1 MADGLI
7 FPIGFDLD
15 GAVTK
20 AQGDW
25 PSVQRKMETMLSS
38 KPLRIPIEI
47 EPSAEILDKKGK
59 LIAASG
65 SIKAMRIEM
74 ASLVKAWE
82 ELSQA
87 ERLTTDETGK
97 FTGRAGEIVS
107 RFAELTAASRTY
119 AQTLYELQRAA
130 DKAVAEQEKA
140 LRRQQAEED
149 KRLNALRAEETSIDA
164 LTSKL
169 KVYQQ
174 TVKGQ
179 TIGSNDWYASALQV
193 RRLSEE
199 LQKVNQIMKDFQ
211 SKSFRGLSDAFATD
225 KVKELTEYRNK
236 LDELDKKFNKY
247 YQHKVAYDSSG
258 KLTEEAN
265 YILKQRKQILE
276 EISKLQFTA
285 SDAQKKRELEINR
298 IIEQRKAK
306 EDAVAAK
313 RKAQQAAIQSN
324 IARLKE
330 ERRILNQQESTIAAI
345 TAKLKIQQERLKN
358 TKLGSEE
365 FTKVANEVGRLTD
378 KLNEA
383 KRKTDELT
391 GRIRVGS
398 DMQVKSN
405 EEAVN
410 SIRKSTTYIER
421 LIKRMAVYYSIGQV
435 NNFLTSVREVTAQF
449 ELQRISLGA
458 ILQNQ
463 ENANALFSQI
473 KTFAL
478 TSPVKI
484 LDLTKYTKQLAA
496 YKIGYDELFDT
507 TKRLTDVSVGLG
519 VAMDRVILAYGQV
532 RATGY
537 LRASE
542 IRQFTEMGVPIV
554 EELSKKLTQMNGEL
568 VSAADVME
576 MVSKRGISF
585 ELVKDVFNDLTSAG
599 GIFYNMQE
607 KQGNTLYG
615 MWAKLGD
622 AASVMYDKIG
632 NTEGVNNGMKSLI
645 ENLTTLMRNWEAV
658 AKTLATVGGLA
669 GIALLGMKAHSTGEA
684 IYNNKV
690 LAATK
695 ARTKARIELSW
706 AQQNGTRKEIEAAS
720 AALKTADANL
730 AAAKAEQQR
739 ATTSSKLGL
748 GIKSIAKSAGM
759 FIGVT
764 ALISAFTYL
773 VYKIAEAW
781 QNAKRLKEELKGIYD
796 ETGSKAD
803 ALVTNFESL
812 ANKAVNAADGSRE
825 QSEALHELQ
834 RTYRDIIPEQNL
846 TIEKLRE
853 MKGEY
858 NNLTVA
864 IREYI
869 RQTQMQRG
877 IDAINS
883 EYGKKLLDAER
894 KMKDKLMDMGIS
906 EDQASRISSEFKRLV
921 REGKDYRKA
930 LQEVFTTEGLD
941 NFLKRF
947 NIVLGEIK
955 AGNFAKVLIKEQ
967 QAIEDFENTMESTY
981 PSLGKFNTYF
991 EKAQESISNY
1001 TFKSNEN
1008 TFARDIE
1015 TAKVSM
1021 EKYIE
1026 AFKKSLKDAGV
1037 KINLDDYIT
1046 IGFNGIPNIDFGKLN
1061 FDLLFATLNSQFKVP
1076 LQNFSKRLQ
1085 SIYEGFVPPSK
1096 TVKTMNRTFQNLAN
1110 QTQVNMDNMRYYLMQ
1125 GGETWEDYSKRIR
1138 EAMKK
1143 IKDTIAEMRTMNAMM
1158 AGTFSEADFAELE
1171 KKLKFFE
1178 LLEKYLKPEESK
1190 KKNKG
1195 TKTDERLQILNE
1207 MVNTLKN
1214 INKEYED
1221 LKKKEGDTAA
1231 LEDMQRI
1238 YADTFKEIQSLNS
1251 KYKFKLPRFNVPTD
1265 AKTLK
1270 TYLESISKAMTKL
1283 PKSSKNVLSLN
1294 VDINKIDL
1302 DEKQKE
1308 IEKQLKELAD
1318 RISKTKTARDFF
1330 NKILSETGD
1339 LELATSVSVSL
1350 FGNYGEDL
1358 FKQVVQ
1364 QIKDTFKSG
1373 DAGYNLTLESEID
1386 TAIDYENERINY
1398 EKLAEIY
1405 KNYKDEIIEKNRS
1418 TAENIIKEGQ
1428 KVAAE
1433 NVLSFEKELAKAKD
1447 YEQQRTDVIKRE
1459 AQRRA
1464 EIIKS
1469 YAYTPEQKEEK
1480 LKLSRKKEQEDLSKI
1495 NFEEF
1500 TKGEDY
1506 IRVFQDLADTSR
1518 KSLIRLREEL
1528 LKFIKTNKEISPEN
1542 MNTLAKALN
1551 DIENQMSSRGI
1562 GNEFVEGIK
1571 GYFKSIKKIKEA
1583 KQALKQSQTD
1593 FNAKQPS
1600 LDADIEYAKQQQL
1613 DAQQR
1618 LNDLKDSG
1626 YATDQDIVTA
1636 QLRLNQA
1643 TLGVAEAEEKKSKA
1657 AKKVKKAEQDVANE
1671 QDAQRKSVNK
1681 IFKGLKS
1688 TADSADELANLL
1700 GNVKDILGVSED
1712 SAAGLVFDSA
1722 INGLQTMS
1730 KLIGVIIAAQIVFN
1744 AVAAANPWMLIATAI
1759 AAAISALNFIS
1770 ANKVRKANKEI
1781 ERQQELIEELEYS
1794 YSRLEK
1800 LVEKSFG
1807 TEYIRNYN
1815 LQIKNLEA
1823 QREAELKKAEAE
1835 KSKGKKEDEDKTKEY
1850 LNNARDAQDKLLELQ
1865 EEFVSSIV
1873 GTDVASAAKDFAE
1886 EWLDAYLSFENTTK
1900 AIEDK
1905 FNEMIQNLVV
1915 NQALAGVVQRVLQP
1929 FYDEIDKL
1937 AKDGEITTDDI
1948 TKVMSSVPKY
1958 VQTATEGLNVAME
1971 SLRAAGF
1978 DVDALRENTSD
1989 LKGISRDIAT
1999 ASEES
2004 INGLAAGINTQN
2016 FYISQ
2021 IHENVLVI
2029 AKMMSQGA
2037 GLGANETGNVMQDL
2051 ITIQNQHLSSLP
2063 LIEYNTAETV
2073 KRCERAAIACENIY
2087 NVLGKVVKPS
2097 GTKASYHVS
2106 TTIN

>member
-1 MADGLI
+1 MADSLI

-119 AQTLYELQRAA
+119 AQTLYDLQRAA
-130 DKAVAEQEKA
+130 DKAVSEQEKA

-211 SKSFRGLSDAFATD
+211 SKSFRGLTDAFATD

-236 LDELDKKFNKY
+236 LNELDAKFNKL
-247 YQHKVAYDSSG
+247 YQSGNAYGSSG
-258 KLTEEAN
+258 KITTEAN
-265 YILKQRKQILE
+265 DILKQRKQILE
-276 EISKLQFTA
+276 EISKLQFTSA
-285 SDAQKKRELEINR
+285 DAQKKRELEINK

-306 EDAVAAK
+306 EYAIAAK

-365 FTKVANEVGRLTD
+365 FTKVAKEVGRLTD

-391 GRIRVGS
+391 GRIRIGS

-669 GIALLGMKAHSTGEA
+669 GIALLRAKAISTGEA
-684 IYNNKV
+684 IYNNQV

-720 AALKTADANL
+720 AALDTADANL

-739 ATTSSKLGL
+739 ATTTSKLGL

-759 FIGVT
+759 FIGIT
-764 ALISAFTYL
+764 AVISLVTYL
-773 VYKIAEAW
+773 AYKLFEAL

-877 IDAINS
+877 IDEINS

-894 KMKDKLMDMGIS
+894 KMKDKLMGMGIS
-906 EDQASRISSEFKRLV
+906 EDQASRITSEFKRLV
-921 REGKDYRKA
+921 REGEDYRKA
-930 LQEVFTTEGLD
+930 MKDVFTTEGLD
-941 NFLKRF
+941 NFIKRF

-955 AGNFAKVLIKEQ
+955 AGNFAKLLSKEQ
-967 QAIEDFENTMESTY
+967 QAIGDFTKTMESTY
-981 PSLGKFNTYF
+981 PSLGKFTTYF
-991 EKAQESISNY
+991 EEAQKSISNY
-1001 TFKSNEN
+1001 TFKSSEQ

-1046 IGFNGIPNIDFGKLN
+1046 IGFNGIPNIDFTALN
-1061 FDLLFATLNSQFKVP
+1061 NALANLDSGFKVP
-1076 LQNFSKRLQ
+1076 LQNFSKRIQ

-1096 TVKTMNRTFQNLAN
+1096 TVQTMNRTFQNLAN
-1110 QTQVNMDNMRYYLMQ
+1110 QTQVNMDNMRYYLMN

-1143 IKDTIAEMRTMNAMM
+1143 VKDTIAEMRTMNAMM

-1190 KKNKG
+1190 KKGANKG
-1195 TKTDERLQILNE
+1195 AKNDERLQILNE

-1270 TYLESISKAMTKL
+1270 TYLESISKAMSKL

-1318 RISKTKTARDFF
+1318 RISKTKTARDFY

-1339 LELATSVSVSL
+1339 IELATSVSVSL

-1418 TAENIIKEGQ
+1418 TAENIISEGQ

-1500 TKGEDY
+1500 TKSEDY

-1518 KSLIRLREEL
+1518 KSLVRLREEL

-1583 KQALKQSQTD
+1583 KQVLKQSQTD

-1618 LNDLKDSG
+1618 LNDLKDSE

-1643 TLGVAEAEEKKSKA
+1643 TLGVAEAEERKSKA

-1781 ERQQELIEELEYS
+1781 ERQQELIDELEYS

-1850 LNNARDAQDKLLELQ
+1850 LDNARDAQDKLLELQ

-1900 AIEDK
+1900 AIEEK

-2029 AKMMSQGA
+2029 AKTMSQGA
-2037 GLGANETGNVMQDL
+2037 VLGANETGNVMQDL

-2106 TTIN
+2106 TSIN

>member
-1 MADGLI
+1 MADSLI

-15 GAVTK
+15 NAVTK
-20 AQGDW
+20 ATKEWDSKYADRLEKALTKRPVSVKVSFAFDAKAVDKFDAIKQKLETIKVKPISKDNYKAIQQLASELKDLAKALQGLE
-25 PSVQRKMETMLSS
+25 KF
-38 KPLRIPIEI
+38 
-47 EPSAEILDKKGK
+47 KGIQ
-59 LIAASG
+59 LP
-65 SIKAMRIEM
+65 
-74 ASLVKAWE
+74 
-82 ELSQA
+82 
-87 ERLTTDETGK
+87 
-97 FTGRAGEIVS
+97 
-107 RFAELTAASRTY
+107 
-119 AQTLYELQRAA
+119 ELQRAMA
-130 DKAVAEQEKA
+130 KKLNKDV
-140 LRRQQAEED
+140 QQADE
-149 KRLNALRAEETSIDA
+149 KLRL
-164 LTSKL
+164 
-169 KVYQQ
+169 
-174 TVKGQ
+174 
-179 TIGSNDWYASALQV
+179 
-193 RRLSEE
+193 
-199 LQKVNQIMKDFQ
+199 
-211 SKSFRGLSDAFATD
+211 
-225 KVKELTEYRNK
+225 
-236 LDELDKKFNKY
+236 
-247 YQHKVAYDSSG
+247 
-258 KLTEEAN
+258 
-265 YILKQRKQILE
+265 
-276 EISKLQFTA
+276 
-285 SDAQKKRELEINR
+285 
-298 IIEQRKAK
+298 
-306 EDAVAAK
+306 
-313 RKAQQAAIQSN
+313 
-324 IARLKE
+324 
-330 ERRILNQQESTIAAI
+330 
-345 TAKLKIQQERLKN
+345 QQER
-358 TKLGSEE
+358 
-365 FTKVANEVGRLTD
+365 VRQANERILLSQQRITEQIGRSGKAYRDLGGYVD
-378 KLNEA
+378 
-383 KRKTDELT
+383 
-391 GRIRVGS
+391 
-398 DMQVKSN
+398 
-405 EEAVN
+405 
-410 SIRKSTTYIER
+410 R
-421 LIKRMAVYYSIGQV
+421 LIKRIAVYYSLGQV
-435 NNFLTSVREVTAQF
+435 SNFLTSVREVTAQF

-576 MVSKRGISF
+576 MVEKRGISF

-632 NTEGVNNGMKSLI
+632 NTEGVNNGMRRTI
-645 ENLTTLMRNWEAV
+645 ETLTTLMRNWEAV
-658 AKTLATVGGLA
+658 AKTLTTVGSVA
-669 GIALLGMKAHSTGEA
+669 GIALLYMKAKSTGEA
-684 IYNNKV
+684 IYNNQV

-739 ATTSSKLGL
+739 ATTTSKLGL

-759 FIGVT
+759 FIGIT
-764 ALISAFTYL
+764 AVISLFTYL
-773 VYKIAEAW
+773 VYKIAEAV

-812 ANKAVNAADGSRE
+812 AKKAVNAADGSRE

-869 RQTQMQRG
+869 SQTQMQRG
-877 IDAINS
+877 IESINS

-906 EDQASRISSEFKRLV
+906 EDQASRITSEFKRLV
-921 REGKDYRKA
+921 REGEDYRKA
-930 LQEVFTTEGLD
+930 MKDVFTTEGLD
-941 NFLKRF
+941 NFIKRF

-955 AGNFAKVLIKEQ
+955 AGNFAKLLNKEQ
-967 QAIEDFENTMESTY
+967 QAIGDFTKTMESTY
-981 PSLGKFNTYF
+981 PSLGKFTIYF

-1001 TFKSNEN
+1001 TFKSAEQ
-1008 TFARDIE
+1008 TYARDIE

-1046 IGFNGIPNIDFGKLN
+1046 IGFNGIPNIDFTALN
-1061 FDLLFATLNSQFKVP
+1061 RALENLDSGFKVP

-1110 QTQVNMDNMRYYLMQ
+1110 QTQVNMDNMRYYLMK

-1178 LLEKYLKPEESK
+1178 LLAKYLKPEES

-1318 RISKTKTARDFF
+1318 RISKTKIARDFY

-1339 LELATSVSVSL
+1339 IELATSVSVSL

-1373 DAGYNLTLESEID
+1373 DEAFNISLAFELDS
-1386 TAIDYENERINY
+1386 AIDYENERINY

-1405 KNYKDEIIEKNRS
+1405 NNYKDEIIEKNRS

-1447 YEQQRTDVIKRE
+1447 YEQQRTDIIKRE

-1500 TKGEDY
+1500 TKSEDY

-1542 MNTLAKALN
+1542 MKTLAKALN

-1583 KQALKQSQTD
+1583 KQVLKGEQ
-1593 FNAKQPS
+1593 NAYNESLPS

-1613 DAQQR
+1613 DAQQK

-1643 TLGVAEAEEKKSKA
+1643 TVGVAEAEEKKSKA
-1657 AKKVKKAEQDVANE
+1657 AKKVKKAEQDVSNE

-1700 GNVKDILGVSED
+1700 GDVKDILGVSED

-1781 ERQQELIEELEYS
+1781 ERQQELIDELEYS

-1823 QREAELKKAEAE
+1823 QREAELKKAEEE

-1850 LNNARDAQDKLLELQ
+1850 LDNARDAQDKLLELQ

-1873 GTDVASAAKDFAE
+1873 GTDVASAAKEFAE

-2021 IHENVLVI
+2021 IHENVLMI
-2029 AKMMSQGA
+2029 AKIMAQDA
-2037 GLGANETGNVMQDL
+2037 GLATKETGNVMQDL

>member
-1 MADGLI
+1 MADSLI

-211 SKSFRGLSDAFATD
+211 SKSFRGLTDAFATD

-236 LDELDKKFNKY
+236 LNELDAKFNKL
-247 YQHKVAYDSSG
+247 YQSKNAYDSSG
-258 KLTEEAN
+258 KLTTEAN
-265 YILKQRKQILE
+265 DVLKQRKQILE

-306 EDAVAAK
+306 EDAIAAK
-313 RKAQQAAIQSN
+313 RKAQQAAIQAN

-576 MVSKRGISF
+576 MVEKRGISF

-632 NTEGVNNGMKSLI
+632 NTEGVNNGMKSLT

-658 AKTLATVGGLA
+658 AKTLTTVGSVA
-669 GIALLGMKAHSTGEA
+669 GVALLFMKAKSTGEA
-684 IYNNKV
+684 IYNNQV

-720 AALKTADANL
+720 AALDTADANL

-739 ATTSSKLGL
+739 ATTTSKLGL

-759 FIGVT
+759 FIGIT
-764 ALISAFTYL
+764 AVISLFTYL
-773 VYKIAEAW
+773 VYKIAEAV

-803 ALVTNFESL
+803 ALITNFESL
-812 ANKAVNAADGSRE
+812 AKKAVNAADGSRE

-858 NNLTVA
+858 SNLTVA

-877 IDAINS
+877 IDTINS

-894 KMKDKLMDMGIS
+894 KMKDKLMNMGIS
-906 EDQASRISSEFKRLV
+906 EDQASRITSEFKRLV
-921 REGKDYRKA
+921 REGEDYRKA
-930 LQEVFTTEGLD
+930 MKDVFTTEGLD
-941 NFLKRF
+941 NFIKRF

-955 AGNFAKVLIKEQ
+955 AGNFAKLLNKEQ
-967 QAIEDFENTMESTY
+967 QAIEDFTKTMGSTY
-981 PSLGKFNTYF
+981 PSLGKFTTYF
-991 EKAQESISNY
+991 EEAQKSISNY
-1001 TFKSNEN
+1001 TFKSTEQ

-1046 IGFNGIPNIDFGKLN
+1046 IGFNGIPKIDFTKLD
-1061 FDLLFATLNSQFKVP
+1061 FDLFLTTLDSQFKVP
-1076 LQNFSKRLQ
+1076 LQNLSNRIKG
-1085 SIYEGFVPPSK
+1085 IYEGFVPPSK
-1096 TVKTMNRTFQNLAN
+1096 TVQTMNRTFQNLAG
-1110 QTQVNMDNMRYYLMQ
+1110 QTKVNMDNMRYYLMN

-1138 EAMKK
+1138 EA
-1143 IKDTIAEMRTMNAMM
+1143 IKSIGESIAEMRTMNAIM
-1158 AGTFSEADFAELE
+1158 AGTFSQEDIRELE
-1171 KKLKFFE
+1171 KRLEFFK
-1178 LLEKYLKPEESK
+1178 LLEKYLKPENKSTTTKPK
-1190 KKNKG
+1190 KEDN
-1195 TKTDERLQILNE
+1195 RLQILNE

-1231 LEDMQRI
+1231 LEDMRKI
-1238 YADTFKEIQSLNS
+1238 YADTFREIQSLNS

-1318 RISKTKTARDFF
+1318 RISKTKTARDFY

-1339 LELATSVSVSL
+1339 IELATSVSVSL
-1350 FGNYGEDL
+1350 FGNFGEDL
-1358 FKQVVQ
+1358 FNQVVQ

-1373 DAGYNLTLESEID
+1373 DEAFNMTLESEID

-1500 TKGEDY
+1500 TKSEDY

-1542 MNTLAKALN
+1542 MKTLAKALN

-1583 KQALKQSQTD
+1583 KQTLKGEQTTY
-1593 FNAKQPS
+1593 KESLPS

-1613 DAQQR
+1613 DAQQK
-1618 LNDLKDSG
+1618 LNDLKTSE
-1626 YATDQDIVTA
+1626 YATDKDIVTA

-1643 TLGVAEAEEKKSKA
+1643 TVGVAEAEEKKSKA

-1688 TADSADELANLL
+1688 TADSAEELANLL
-1700 GNVKDILGVSED
+1700 GDVKDILGVSED

-1781 ERQQELIEELEYS
+1781 ERQQELIDELEYS

-1815 LQIKNLEA
+1815 LQIKNLQA
-1823 QREAELKKAEAE
+1823 QYEAELKKAEAE

-1850 LNNARDAQDKLLELQ
+1850 LNNARDAKDKLLELQ

-1886 EWLDAYLSFENTTK
+1886 EWLDAYLSFDNTTK
-1900 AIEDK
+1900 AIEEK

-1948 TKVMSSVPKY
+1948 TKVMSAVPKY

-1989 LKGISRDIAT
+1989 LKGISRNIAT

-2004 INGLAAGINTQN
+2004 INGLATGINTQN

-2021 IHENVLVI
+2021 IHENVLMI
-2029 AKMMSQGA
+2029 AKIMAQDA
-2037 GLGANETGNVMQDL
+2037 GLATKETGNVMQDL

>member
-1 MADGLI
+1 MADSLI

-15 GAVTK
+15 NAVTK
-20 AQGDW
+20 ATQEWNGKYADRLEKALTKRPVSVKVSFAFDAKAVDKFDAIKQKLETIKVKPISKDNYKAIQQLASELKDLAKALQGLE
-25 PSVQRKMETMLSS
+25 KF
-38 KPLRIPIEI
+38 
-47 EPSAEILDKKGK
+47 KGIQ
-59 LIAASG
+59 LP
-65 SIKAMRIEM
+65 
-74 ASLVKAWE
+74 
-82 ELSQA
+82 
-87 ERLTTDETGK
+87 
-97 FTGRAGEIVS
+97 
-107 RFAELTAASRTY
+107 
-119 AQTLYELQRAA
+119 ELQRAMA
-130 DKAVAEQEKA
+130 KKLNKDV
-140 LRRQQAEED
+140 QQADE
-149 KRLNALRAEETSIDA
+149 KLRL
-164 LTSKL
+164 
-169 KVYQQ
+169 
-174 TVKGQ
+174 
-179 TIGSNDWYASALQV
+179 
-193 RRLSEE
+193 
-199 LQKVNQIMKDFQ
+199 
-211 SKSFRGLSDAFATD
+211 
-225 KVKELTEYRNK
+225 
-236 LDELDKKFNKY
+236 
-247 YQHKVAYDSSG
+247 
-258 KLTEEAN
+258 
-265 YILKQRKQILE
+265 
-276 EISKLQFTA
+276 
-285 SDAQKKRELEINR
+285 
-298 IIEQRKAK
+298 
-306 EDAVAAK
+306 
-313 RKAQQAAIQSN
+313 
-324 IARLKE
+324 
-330 ERRILNQQESTIAAI
+330 
-345 TAKLKIQQERLKN
+345 QQER
-358 TKLGSEE
+358 
-365 FTKVANEVGRLTD
+365 VRQANERILLSQQRITEQIGRSGKAYRDLGGYVD
-378 KLNEA
+378 
-383 KRKTDELT
+383 
-391 GRIRVGS
+391 
-398 DMQVKSN
+398 
-405 EEAVN
+405 
-410 SIRKSTTYIER
+410 R
-421 LIKRMAVYYSIGQV
+421 LIKRIAVYYSLGQV

-576 MVSKRGISF
+576 MVEKRGISF

-632 NTEGVNNGMKSLI
+632 NTEGVNNGMRSLI

-658 AKTLATVGGLA
+658 AKTLTTVGSVA
-669 GIALLGMKAHSTGEA
+669 GIALLYQKAKSTGEA
-684 IYNNKV
+684 IYNNQV
-690 LAATK
+690 IAATK

-739 ATTSSKLGL
+739 ATTTSKLGL

-759 FIGVT
+759 FIGIT
-764 ALISAFTYL
+764 AVISLFTYL
-773 VYKIAEAW
+773 VYKIAEAV

-812 ANKAVNAADGSRE
+812 AKKAVNAADGSRE

-877 IDAINS
+877 IDTINS

-906 EDQASRISSEFKRLV
+906 EDQASRITSEFKRLV
-921 REGKDYRKA
+921 REGEDYRKA
-930 LQEVFTTEGLD
+930 MKDVFTTEGLD
-941 NFLKRF
+941 NFIKRF

-955 AGNFAKVLIKEQ
+955 AGNFAKLLNKEQ
-967 QAIEDFENTMESTY
+967 QAIEDFTKNMESTY
-981 PSLGKFNTYF
+981 PSLGKFTTYF
-991 EKAQESISNY
+991 EEAQKSISNY
-1001 TFKSNEN
+1001 TFKSAEQ

-1046 IGFNGIPNIDFGKLN
+1046 IGFNGIPNIDFTKLN
-1061 FDLLFATLNSQFKVP
+1061 FDLFLTTLDSQFKVP
-1076 LQNFSKRLQ
+1076 LQNLSNRIKG
-1085 SIYEGFVPPSK
+1085 IYEGFVPPSK
-1096 TVKTMNRTFQNLAN
+1096 TVQTMNRTFQNLAG
-1110 QTQVNMDNMRYYLMQ
+1110 QTKVNMDNMRYYLMN

-1143 IKDTIAEMRTMNAMM
+1143 VKDTIAEMRTMNAMM

-1178 LLEKYLKPEESK
+1178 LLEKYLKPESK
-1190 KKNKG
+1190 STTTKPKKEDN
-1195 TKTDERLQILNE
+1195 RLQILNE
-1207 MVNTLKN
+1207 IANTLKS

-1221 LKKKEGDTAA
+1221 LAKKEGNAA
-1231 LEDMQRI
+1231 AISDMETV
-1238 YADTFKEIQSLNS
+1238 YAKTLQDIQNMSR
-1251 KYKFKLPRFNVPTD
+1251 KYKFNLPSFGIPTD
-1265 AKTLK
+1265 SKELSK
-1270 TYLESISKAMTKL
+1270 YLSEIRKAMAKL
-1283 PKSSKNVLSLN
+1283 PKSSKDVLKLQ
-1294 VDINKIDL
+1294 VEIDKINI
-1302 DEKQKE
+1302 DEKQRQ
-1308 IEKQLKELAD
+1308 IENQLKELAD
-1318 RISKTKTARDFF
+1318 RISKTKIARDFY
-1330 NKILSETGD
+1330 NKILSQTGD
-1339 LELATSVSVSL
+1339 LELSKSVSTAL
-1350 FGNYGEDL
+1350 FGNIGDDL
-1358 FKQVVQ
+1358 FKQTVE
-1364 QIKDTFKSG
+1364 QIKELFKTG
-1373 DAGYNLTLESEID
+1373 DNGVDVQLDLKVNS
-1386 TAIDYENERINY
+1386 AIDVTNERINY
-1398 EKLAEIY
+1398 ERLAEIY
-1405 KNYKDEIIEKNRS
+1405 EEYKDKIIEKNRS
-1418 TAENIIKEGQ
+1418 TAESIIKEGQ
-1428 KVAAE
+1428 RVASE
-1433 NVLSFEKELAKAKD
+1433 NILSFEKELAKAKD

-1500 TKGEDY
+1500 TKSDDY

-1542 MNTLAKALN
+1542 MKTLAKALN

-1583 KQALKQSQTD
+1583 KQTLKGEQT
-1593 FNAKQPS
+1593 KYKESLPS

-1613 DAQQR
+1613 DAQQK
-1618 LNDLKDSG
+1618 LNDLKTSE
-1626 YATDQDIVTA
+1626 YATDKDIVTA

-1643 TLGVAEAEEKKSKA
+1643 TVGVAEAEEKKSKA

-1700 GNVKDILGVSED
+1700 GDVKDILGVSED

-1781 ERQQELIEELEYS
+1781 ERQQELIDELEYS

-1850 LNNARDAQDKLLELQ
+1850 LNNARDAKDKLLELQ

-1886 EWLDAYLSFENTTK
+1886 EWLDAYLSFDNTTK
-1900 AIEDK
+1900 AIEEK

-1948 TKVMSSVPKY
+1948 TKVMSAVPKY

-2004 INGLAAGINTQN
+2004 INGLATGINTQN

-2021 IHENVLVI
+2021 IHENVLMI
-2029 AKMMSQGA
+2029 AKIMAQDA
-2037 GLGANETGNVMQDL
+2037 GLATKETGNVMQDL

>member
-1 MADGLI
+1 MADSLI

-15 GAVTK
+15 NAVTK
-20 AQGDW
+20 ATQEWNGKYADKLEKVLTKRPVSVKVSFAFDAKAVDKFDDIKQKLETIKVKPISKDNYKAIQQLASELKDLAKALQGLE
-25 PSVQRKMETMLSS
+25 KF
-38 KPLRIPIEI
+38 
-47 EPSAEILDKKGK
+47 KGIQ
-59 LIAASG
+59 LP
-65 SIKAMRIEM
+65 
-74 ASLVKAWE
+74 
-82 ELSQA
+82 
-87 ERLTTDETGK
+87 
-97 FTGRAGEIVS
+97 
-107 RFAELTAASRTY
+107 
-119 AQTLYELQRAA
+119 ELQRAMA
-130 DKAVAEQEKA
+130 KKLNKDV
-140 LRRQQAEED
+140 QQADE
-149 KRLNALRAEETSIDA
+149 KLRL
-164 LTSKL
+164 
-169 KVYQQ
+169 
-174 TVKGQ
+174 
-179 TIGSNDWYASALQV
+179 
-193 RRLSEE
+193 
-199 LQKVNQIMKDFQ
+199 
-211 SKSFRGLSDAFATD
+211 
-225 KVKELTEYRNK
+225 
-236 LDELDKKFNKY
+236 
-247 YQHKVAYDSSG
+247 
-258 KLTEEAN
+258 
-265 YILKQRKQILE
+265 
-276 EISKLQFTA
+276 
-285 SDAQKKRELEINR
+285 
-298 IIEQRKAK
+298 
-306 EDAVAAK
+306 
-313 RKAQQAAIQSN
+313 
-324 IARLKE
+324 
-330 ERRILNQQESTIAAI
+330 
-345 TAKLKIQQERLKN
+345 QQER
-358 TKLGSEE
+358 
-365 FTKVANEVGRLTD
+365 VRQANERILLSQQRITEQIGRSGRAYSDLGGCVG
-378 KLNEA
+378 
-383 KRKTDELT
+383 
-391 GRIRVGS
+391 
-398 DMQVKSN
+398 
-405 EEAVN
+405 
-410 SIRKSTTYIER
+410 R
-421 LIKRMAVYYSIGQV
+421 LIKRIAVYYSLGQI

-542 IRQFTEMGVPIV
+542 IRQFTEMGIPIV

-658 AKTLATVGGLA
+658 AKTLTTVGSVA
-669 GIALLGMKAHSTGEA
+669 GIALLYQKAESTGEA
-684 IYNNKV
+684 IYNNQV

-739 ATTSSKLGL
+739 ATTTSKLGL

-759 FIGVT
+759 FIGIT
-764 ALISAFTYL
+764 AAISLFTYL
-773 VYKIAEAW
+773 VYKIAEAV
-781 QNAKRLKEELKGIYD
+781 QNANRLKKELNGIYD

-812 ANKAVNAADGSRE
+812 AKKAVNAADGSRE
-825 QSEALHELQ
+825 QREALHELQ

-858 NNLTVA
+858 GNLTVA

-877 IDAINS
+877 IDTINS

-921 REGKDYRKA
+921 REGEDYRKA
-930 LQEVFTTEGLD
+930 MEDVFTIEGLD
-941 NFLKRF
+941 NFIKRF
-947 NIVLGEIK
+947 NIVLDKIK
-955 AGNFAKVLIKEQ
+955 AENFAKLLNKEQ
-967 QAIEDFENTMESTY
+967 QAIEDFTKTMESTY
-981 PSLGKFNTYF
+981 PSLGKFTTYF
-991 EKAQESISNY
+991 EEAQKSISNY
-1001 TFKSNEN
+1001 TFKSSEQ

-1021 EKYIE
+1021 KKYIE

-1046 IGFNGIPNIDFGKLN
+1046 IGFNGIPNIDFTALN
-1061 FDLLFATLNSQFKVP
+1061 KALENLDSQFKVP
-1076 LQNFSKRLQ
+1076 LQNLSNRIKG
-1085 SIYEGFVPPSK
+1085 IYEGFVPPSK
-1096 TVKTMNRTFQNLAN
+1096 TVQTMNRTFQKLAG
-1110 QTQVNMDNMRYYLMQ
+1110 QTKVNMDNMRYYLMK

-1143 IKDTIAEMRTMNAMM
+1143 VKDTIAEMRTTNDMI
-1158 AGTFSEADFAELE
+1158 AGTFSEADLAELK

-1178 LLEKYLKPEESK
+1178 LLEKYLKPE
-1190 KKNKG
+1190 KNKG
-1195 TKTDERLQILNE
+1195 ERLQILNE

-1231 LEDMQRI
+1231 LEDMKRI
-1238 YADTFKEIQSLNS
+1238 YADTFREILFLNS
-1251 KYKFKLPRFNVPTD
+1251 KYNFKLPNFNVPTD

-1270 TYLESISKAMTKL
+1270 TYLDSISKAMAEL

-1302 DEKQKE
+1302 DEKQKK
-1308 IEKQLKELAD
+1308 IEKQLKELAY
-1318 RISKTKTARDFF
+1318 RISKTKTARDFY

-1339 LELATSVSVSL
+1339 IELATSVSVSL
-1350 FGNYGEDL
+1350 FGNFGEDL
-1358 FKQVVQ
+1358 FNQVVQ
-1364 QIKDTFKSG
+1364 QINDTFKSG
-1373 DAGYNLTLESEID
+1373 DEAFNMSLEFELDS
-1386 TAIDYENERINY
+1386 AIDYENERINY

-1405 KNYKDEIIEKNRS
+1405 NNYKDEIIEKNRS

-1433 NVLSFEKELAKAKD
+1433 NVLSFEKELAKAKE

-1500 TKGEDY
+1500 TKSEDY

-1542 MNTLAKALN
+1542 MKTLAKALN

-1562 GNEFVEGIK
+1562 GNEFVEGVK
-1571 GYFKSIKKIKEA
+1571 GFFKSIKKIKEA
-1583 KQALKQSQTD
+1583 KQALKGEQT
-1593 FNAKQPS
+1593 AYEESLPS

-1613 DAQQR
+1613 DAQQK
-1618 LNDLKDSG
+1618 LNDLKTSE

-1643 TLGVAEAEEKKSKA
+1643 TVGVAEAEEKKSKA

-1700 GNVKDILGVSED
+1700 GDVKDILGVSED

-1781 ERQQELIEELEYS
+1781 ERQQELIDELEYS

-1850 LNNARDAQDKLLELQ
+1850 LDNARDAQDKLLELQ

-1886 EWLDAYLSFENTTK
+1886 EWLDAYLSFDNTTK
-1900 AIEDK
+1900 AIEEK

-1929 FYDEIDKL
+1929 FYDEINKL

-1948 TKVMSSVPKY
+1948 TKVMSAVPKY

-2004 INGLAAGINTQN
+2004 INGLATGINTQN

-2021 IHENVLVI
+2021 IHENVLMI
-2029 AKMMSQGA
+2029 AKIMAQDA
-2037 GLGANETGNVMQDL
+2037 GLATKETGNVMQDL

>member
-1 MADGLI
+1 MADSLI

-15 GAVTK
+15 NAVTK
-20 AQGDW
+20 ATQEWDGKYADRLEKALTKRPVSVKVSFAFDAKAVDKFDAIKQKLETIKVKPISKDNYKAIQQLASELKDLAKALQGLE
-25 PSVQRKMETMLSS
+25 KF
-38 KPLRIPIEI
+38 
-47 EPSAEILDKKGK
+47 KGIQ
-59 LIAASG
+59 LP
-65 SIKAMRIEM
+65 
-74 ASLVKAWE
+74 
-82 ELSQA
+82 
-87 ERLTTDETGK
+87 
-97 FTGRAGEIVS
+97 
-107 RFAELTAASRTY
+107 
-119 AQTLYELQRAA
+119 ELQRAMA
-130 DKAVAEQEKA
+130 KKLNKDV
-140 LRRQQAEED
+140 QQADE
-149 KRLNALRAEETSIDA
+149 KLRL
-164 LTSKL
+164 
-169 KVYQQ
+169 
-174 TVKGQ
+174 
-179 TIGSNDWYASALQV
+179 
-193 RRLSEE
+193 
-199 LQKVNQIMKDFQ
+199 
-211 SKSFRGLSDAFATD
+211 
-225 KVKELTEYRNK
+225 
-236 LDELDKKFNKY
+236 
-247 YQHKVAYDSSG
+247 
-258 KLTEEAN
+258 
-265 YILKQRKQILE
+265 
-276 EISKLQFTA
+276 
-285 SDAQKKRELEINR
+285 
-298 IIEQRKAK
+298 
-306 EDAVAAK
+306 
-313 RKAQQAAIQSN
+313 
-324 IARLKE
+324 
-330 ERRILNQQESTIAAI
+330 
-345 TAKLKIQQERLKN
+345 QQER
-358 TKLGSEE
+358 
-365 FTKVANEVGRLTD
+365 VRQANERILLSQQRITEQIGRSGKAYRDLGGYVD
-378 KLNEA
+378 
-383 KRKTDELT
+383 
-391 GRIRVGS
+391 
-398 DMQVKSN
+398 
-405 EEAVN
+405 
-410 SIRKSTTYIER
+410 R
-421 LIKRMAVYYSIGQV
+421 LIKRIAVYYSLGQI

-554 EELSKKLTQMNGEL
+554 EELAKKLTQMNGEL

-632 NTEGVNNGMKSLI
+632 NTEGVNNGMRRTI
-645 ENLTTLMRNWEAV
+645 EVLTTLMRNWEAV
-658 AKTLATVGGLA
+658 AKTLTTVGSVA
-669 GIALLGMKAHSTGEA
+669 GIALLYQKTKSTGEA
-684 IYNNKV
+684 IYNNQV

-695 ARTKARIELSW
+695 ARTKARMELSW

-720 AALKTADANL
+720 AALDTADANL

-739 ATTSSKLGL
+739 ATTTSKLGL

-759 FIGVT
+759 FIGIT
-764 ALISAFTYL
+764 AVISLFTYL
-773 VYKIAEAW
+773 VYKIAEAV

-812 ANKAVNAADGSRE
+812 AKKAVNAADGSRE

-858 NNLTVA
+858 SNLTVA

-877 IDAINS
+877 IDTINS

-906 EDQASRISSEFKRLV
+906 EDQASRITSEFKRLV
-921 REGKDYRKA
+921 REGEDYRKA
-930 LQEVFTTEGLD
+930 MKDVFTTEGLD
-941 NFLKRF
+941 NFNKRF

-955 AGNFAKVLIKEQ
+955 AGNFAKLLNKEQ
-967 QAIEDFENTMESTY
+967 QAIGDFTKTMESTY
-981 PSLGKFNTYF
+981 PSLGKFTTYF
-991 EKAQESISNY
+991 EEAQKSISNY
-1001 TFKSNEN
+1001 TFKSSEQ

-1021 EKYIE
+1021 KKYIE

-1046 IGFNGIPNIDFGKLN
+1046 IGFNGIPNIDFTKLD
-1061 FDLLFATLNSQFKVP
+1061 FDLFLTTLDSQFKVP
-1076 LQNFSKRLQ
+1076 LQNLSNRIKG
-1085 SIYEGFVPPSK
+1085 IYEGFVPPSK
-1096 TVKTMNRTFQNLAN
+1096 TVQTMNRTFQNLVG
-1110 QTQVNMDNMRYYLMQ
+1110 QTKVNMDNMRYYLMK
-1125 GGETWEDYSKRIR
+1125 GDETWENYSKRIS

-1143 IKDTIAEMRTMNAMM
+1143 VKDTIAEMRTMNAMM

-1171 KKLKFFE
+1171 NKLKFFE

-1190 KKNKG
+1190 NKNKG
-1195 TKTDERLQILNE
+1195 AKNDERLQILNE

-1238 YADTFKEIQSLNS
+1238 YADTFREIQSLNS

-1318 RISKTKTARDFF
+1318 RISKTKTARDFY

-1339 LELATSVSVSL
+1339 IELATSVSVSL

-1373 DAGYNLTLESEID
+1373 DIGFNMTLESEID

-1433 NVLSFEKELAKAKD
+1433 NVLSFEKEIAKAKD

-1500 TKGEDY
+1500 TKSEDY

-1542 MNTLAKALN
+1542 MKTLAKALN

-1562 GNEFVEGIK
+1562 GNEFIEGIK

-1583 KQALKQSQTD
+1583 KQTLKGEQ
-1593 FNAKQPS
+1593 NAYNESLPS

-1613 DAQQR
+1613 DAQQK
-1618 LNDLKDSG
+1618 LNDLKTSE
-1626 YATDQDIVTA
+1626 YATDNDIVTA

-1643 TLGVAEAEEKKSKA
+1643 TVGVAEAEEKKSKA

-1781 ERQQELIEELEYS
+1781 ERQQELIDELEYS

-1850 LNNARDAQDKLLELQ
+1850 LNNARDAKDKLLELQ

-1886 EWLDAYLSFENTTK
+1886 EWLDAYLSFDNTTK
-1900 AIEDK
+1900 AIEEK

-1937 AKDGEITTDDI
+1937 AKDGEITTEDI
-1948 TKVMSSVPKY
+1948 TKVMSAVPKY

-2004 INGLAAGINTQN
+2004 INGLATGINTQN

-2021 IHENVLVI
+2021 IHENVLMI
-2029 AKMMSQGA
+2029 AKIMAQDA
-2037 GLGANETGNVMQDL
+2037 GLATKETGNVMQDL

>member
-1 MADGLI
+1 MADSLI
-7 FPIGFDLD
+7 FPISFDLD
-15 GAVTK
+15 NAVTK
-20 AQGDW
+20 ATQEWDGKYADRLEKALAKRPVSVKVSFAFDAKAVDKFDEIKQKLETIKVKPISKDNYKAIQQLASELKDLAKALQGLE
-25 PSVQRKMETMLSS
+25 KF
-38 KPLRIPIEI
+38 
-47 EPSAEILDKKGK
+47 KGIQ
-59 LIAASG
+59 LP
-65 SIKAMRIEM
+65 
-74 ASLVKAWE
+74 
-82 ELSQA
+82 
-87 ERLTTDETGK
+87 
-97 FTGRAGEIVS
+97 
-107 RFAELTAASRTY
+107 
-119 AQTLYELQRAA
+119 ELQRAMA
-130 DKAVAEQEKA
+130 KKLNKDV
-140 LRRQQAEED
+140 QQADE
-149 KRLNALRAEETSIDA
+149 KLRL
-164 LTSKL
+164 
-169 KVYQQ
+169 
-174 TVKGQ
+174 
-179 TIGSNDWYASALQV
+179 
-193 RRLSEE
+193 
-199 LQKVNQIMKDFQ
+199 
-211 SKSFRGLSDAFATD
+211 
-225 KVKELTEYRNK
+225 
-236 LDELDKKFNKY
+236 
-247 YQHKVAYDSSG
+247 
-258 KLTEEAN
+258 
-265 YILKQRKQILE
+265 
-276 EISKLQFTA
+276 
-285 SDAQKKRELEINR
+285 
-298 IIEQRKAK
+298 
-306 EDAVAAK
+306 
-313 RKAQQAAIQSN
+313 
-324 IARLKE
+324 
-330 ERRILNQQESTIAAI
+330 
-345 TAKLKIQQERLKN
+345 QQER
-358 TKLGSEE
+358 
-365 FTKVANEVGRLTD
+365 VRQANERILLSQQRITEQIGRSGKAYRDLGGYVD
-378 KLNEA
+378 
-383 KRKTDELT
+383 
-391 GRIRVGS
+391 
-398 DMQVKSN
+398 
-405 EEAVN
+405 
-410 SIRKSTTYIER
+410 R
-421 LIKRMAVYYSIGQV
+421 LIKRIAVYYSLGQV

-658 AKTLATVGGLA
+658 AKTLTTVGSIA
-669 GIALLGMKAHSTGEA
+669 GIALLYQKAKSTGEA
-684 IYNNKV
+684 IYDNQV

-695 ARTKARIELSW
+695 ARTKARLELSW
-706 AQQNGTRKEIEAAS
+706 AQQNGTRKEIQAAS

-739 ATTSSKLGL
+739 ATTTSKLDL

-759 FIGVT
+759 FIGIT
-764 ALISAFTYL
+764 AVISLFTYL
-773 VYKIAEAW
+773 VYKIAEAV

-812 ANKAVNAADGSRE
+812 AKKAVNAADGSRE

-858 NNLTVA
+858 SNLTVA

-877 IDAINS
+877 IDTINS

-894 KMKDKLMDMGIS
+894 KMKDKLMNMGIS
-906 EDQASRISSEFKRLV
+906 EDQASRITSEFKRLV
-921 REGKDYRKA
+921 REGEDYRKA
-930 LQEVFTTEGLD
+930 MKDVFTTEGLD
-941 NFLKRF
+941 NFIKRF

-955 AGNFAKVLIKEQ
+955 AGNFAKLLNKEQ
-967 QAIEDFENTMESTY
+967 QAIEDFTKTMGSTY
-981 PSLGKFNTYF
+981 PSLGKFTTYF
-991 EKAQESISNY
+991 EEAQKSISNY
-1001 TFKSNEN
+1001 TFKSAEQ

-1021 EKYIE
+1021 KKYIE

-1046 IGFNGIPNIDFGKLN
+1046 IGFNGIPNIDFTALN
-1061 FDLLFATLNSQFKVP
+1061 KALENLDSQFKVP
-1076 LQNFSKRLQ
+1076 LQNLSNRIKG
-1085 SIYEGFVPPSK
+1085 IYEGFVPPSK
-1096 TVKTMNRTFQNLAN
+1096 TVQTMNRTFQKLAG
-1110 QTQVNMDNMRYYLMQ
+1110 QTKVNMDNMRYYLMK
-1125 GGETWEDYSKRIR
+1125 GDETWEDYSKRIS

-1143 IKDTIAEMRTMNAMM
+1143 VKDTIAEMRTMNAMM
-1158 AGTFSEADFAELE
+1158 AGSFSKADFAELD

-1190 KKNKG
+1190 NN
-1195 TKTDERLQILNE
+1195 DERLQILNE

-1238 YADTFKEIQSLNS
+1238 YADTFREIQSLNS

-1318 RISKTKTARDFF
+1318 RISKTKTARDFY

-1339 LELATSVSVSL
+1339 IELATSVSVSL

-1373 DAGYNLTLESEID
+1373 DEAFNMSLEFELDS
-1386 TAIDYENERINY
+1386 AIDYENERINY

-1428 KVAAE
+1428 RVASE
-1433 NVLSFEKELAKAKD
+1433 NILSFEKELAKAKD

-1500 TKGEDY
+1500 TKSEDY

-1542 MNTLAKALN
+1542 MKTLAKALN

-1583 KQALKQSQTD
+1583 KQTLKGEQT
-1593 FNAKQPS
+1593 KYKESLPS

-1613 DAQQR
+1613 DAQQK
-1618 LNDLKDSG
+1618 LNDLKTSE
-1626 YATDQDIVTA
+1626 YATDKDIVTA

-1643 TLGVAEAEEKKSKA
+1643 TVGVAEAEEKKSKA

-1700 GNVKDILGVSED
+1700 GDVKDILGVSED

-1781 ERQQELIEELEYS
+1781 ERQQELIDELEYS

-1807 TEYIRNYN
+1807 TDYIRNYN

-1850 LNNARDAQDKLLELQ
+1850 LNNARDANDKLLELQ

-1886 EWLDAYLSFENTTK
+1886 EWLDAYLSFDNTTK
-1900 AIEDK
+1900 AIEEK
-1905 FNEMIQNLVV
+1905 FNEMIKNLVV

-1937 AKDGEITTDDI
+1937 AKDGEITTEDI
-1948 TKVMSSVPKY
+1948 TKVMSAVPKY

-2004 INGLAAGINTQN
+2004 INGLATGINTQN

-2021 IHENVLVI
+2021 IHENVLMI
-2029 AKMMSQGA
+2029 AKIMAQDA
-2037 GLGANETGNVMQDL
+2037 GLATKETGNVMQDL

>member
-1 MADGLI
+1 MADSLI

-174 TVKGQ
+174 AVKGQ

-225 KVKELTEYRNK
+225 KVKELTEYRNR
-236 LDELDKKFNKY
+236 LNELDKKFNEL
-247 YQHKVAYDSSG
+247 YQNKRAYDSSG
-258 KLTEEAN
+258 KLTTEAN
-265 YILKQRKQILE
+265 DVLKQRKQILE

-306 EDAVAAK
+306 EDAIAAK

-365 FTKVANEVGRLTD
+365 FTKVAKEVGRLTD

-568 VSAADVME
+568 VSTADVMD

-632 NTEGVNNGMKSLI
+632 NTEGVNNGMRSLI

-658 AKTLATVGGLA
+658 AKTLTTVGSIA
-669 GIALLGMKAHSTGEA
+669 GVALLYQKTKSTGEA
-684 IYNNKV
+684 IYNNQV
-690 LAATK
+690 IAATK
-695 ARTKARIELSW
+695 ARTKARLELSW

-739 ATTSSKLGL
+739 ATTTSKLGL

-759 FIGVT
+759 FIGIT
-764 ALISAFTYL
+764 AAISLFTYL
-773 VYKIAEAW
+773 VYKIAEAV

-812 ANKAVNAADGSRE
+812 AKKAVNAADGSRE

-858 NNLTVA
+858 SNLTVA

-877 IDAINS
+877 IDTINS

-894 KMKDKLMDMGIS
+894 KMKNKLMDMGIS
-906 EDQASRISSEFKRLV
+906 EDQASRITSEFKRLV
-921 REGKDYRKA
+921 REGEDYRKA
-930 LQEVFTTEGLD
+930 MKDVFTTEGLD
-941 NFLKRF
+941 NFIKRF

-955 AGNFAKVLIKEQ
+955 AGNFAKLLNKEQ
-967 QAIEDFENTMESTY
+967 QAIEDFTKTMGSTY
-981 PSLGKFNTYF
+981 PSLGKFTTYF
-991 EKAQESISNY
+991 EEAQKSISNY
-1001 TFKSNEN
+1001 TFKTNEQ

-1046 IGFNGIPNIDFGKLN
+1046 IGFNGIPNIDFTALN
-1061 FDLLFATLNSQFKVP
+1061 KALENLDSQFKVP
-1076 LQNFSKRLQ
+1076 LQNLSNRIKG
-1085 SIYEGFVPPSK
+1085 IYEGFVPPSK
-1096 TVKTMNRTFQNLAN
+1096 TVQTMNRTFQNLAG
-1110 QTQVNMDNMRYYLMQ
+1110 QTKVNMDNMRYYLMK
-1125 GGETWEDYSKRIR
+1125 GDETWEDYSKRIR

-1143 IKDTIAEMRTMNAMM
+1143 VKDTIAEMRTMNAMM

-1190 KKNKG
+1190 NKG
-1195 TKTDERLQILNE
+1195 AKNDERLQILNE

-1238 YADTFKEIQSLNS
+1238 YADTFREIQSLNS

-1318 RISKTKTARDFF
+1318 RISKTKTARDFY

-1339 LELATSVSVSL
+1339 IELATSVSVSL

-1358 FKQVVQ
+1358 FNQVVQ

-1373 DAGYNLTLESEID
+1373 DEAFNLTLESEID

-1447 YEQQRTDVIKRE
+1447 YEQKRTDVIKRE

-1500 TKGEDY
+1500 TKSEDY

-1542 MNTLAKALN
+1542 MKTLAKALN

-1571 GYFKSIKKIKEA
+1571 GYFKSVKKIKEA
-1583 KQALKQSQTD
+1583 KQTLKGEQTTY
-1593 FNAKQPS
+1593 KESLPS

-1613 DAQQR
+1613 DAQQK
-1618 LNDLKDSG
+1618 LNDLKTSE
-1626 YATDQDIVTA
+1626 YATDQDLVTA

-1643 TLGVAEAEEKKSKA
+1643 TVGVAEAEEKKSKA

-1700 GNVKDILGVSED
+1700 GDVKDILGVSED

-1781 ERQQELIEELEYS
+1781 ERQQELIDELEYS

-1886 EWLDAYLSFENTTK
+1886 EWLDAYLSFDNTTK
-1900 AIEDK
+1900 AIEEK

-1937 AKDGEITTDDI
+1937 AKDGEITTEDI
-1948 TKVMSSVPKY
+1948 TKVMSAVPKY

-2004 INGLAAGINTQN
+2004 INGLATGINTQN

-2021 IHENVLVI
+2021 IHENVLMI
-2029 AKMMSQGA
+2029 AKIMAQDA
-2037 GLGANETGNVMQDL
+2037 GLATKETGNVMQDL

>member
-1 MADGLI
+1 MADSLI

-174 TVKGQ
+174 AVKGQ

-211 SKSFRGLSDAFATD
+211 SKSFRGLSDIFATY

-247 YQHKVAYDSSG
+247 YTRKVAYDSSG

-265 YILKQRKQILE
+265 DILKQRKQILE

-306 EDAVAAK
+306 EDAIAAK

-554 EELSKKLTQMNGEL
+554 EELAKKLTQMNGEL

-632 NTEGVNNGMKSLI
+632 NTEGVNNGMRSVI

-658 AKTLATVGGLA
+658 AKTLTTVGSVA
-669 GIALLGMKAHSTGEA
+669 GIALLYMKAKSTGEA
-684 IYNNKV
+684 IYNNQV

-720 AALKTADANL
+720 AALDTADANL

-739 ATTSSKLGL
+739 ATTTSKLGL

-759 FIGVT
+759 FIGIT
-764 ALISAFTYL
+764 AVISLFTYL

-812 ANKAVNAADGSRE
+812 AKKAVNAADGSRE

-853 MKGEY
+853 MNGEY
-858 NNLTVA
+858 SSLTVA

-906 EDQASRISSEFKRLV
+906 EDQASRITSEFKRLV
-921 REGKDYRKA
+921 REGEDYRKA
-930 LQEVFTTEGLD
+930 LKDVFTTEGLD
-941 NFLKRF
+941 NFIKRF

-955 AGNFAKVLIKEQ
+955 AGNFAKLLNKEQ
-967 QAIEDFENTMESTY
+967 QAIGDFTKTMDSTY
-981 PSLGKFNTYF
+981 PSLGKFTTYF
-991 EKAQESISNY
+991 EEAQKSISNY
-1001 TFKSNEN
+1001 TFKSAEQ

-1046 IGFNGIPNIDFGKLN
+1046 IGFNGIPNIDFTKLD
-1061 FDLLFATLNSQFKVP
+1061 FDLFLTTLDSKFKVP
-1076 LQNFSKRLQ
+1076 LQNLSNRIKG
-1085 SIYEGFVPPSK
+1085 IYEGFVPPSK
-1096 TVKTMNRTFQNLAN
+1096 TVQTMNRTFQNLAE
-1110 QTQVNMDNMRYYLMQ
+1110 QTKVNMDNMRYYLMN

-1143 IKDTIAEMRTMNAMM
+1143 VKDTIDEMRTMNAMM

-1178 LLEKYLKPEESK
+1178 LLEKYFKPEESK
-1190 KKNKG
+1190 KKNG

-1238 YADTFKEIQSLNS
+1238 YADTFREIQSLNS

-1318 RISKTKTARDFF
+1318 RISKTKTARDFY

-1339 LELATSVSVSL
+1339 IELATSVSVSL

-1373 DAGYNLTLESEID
+1373 DEAFNMSLEFELDS
-1386 TAIDYENERINY
+1386 AIDYENERINY

-1433 NVLSFEKELAKAKD
+1433 NVLSFEKELAKAKE

-1500 TKGEDY
+1500 TKSEDY

-1542 MNTLAKALN
+1542 MKTLAKALN

-1583 KQALKQSQTD
+1583 KQTLKGEQT
-1593 FNAKQPS
+1593 KYKESLPS

-1613 DAQQR
+1613 DAQQK
-1618 LNDLKDSG
+1618 LNDLKTSE

-1643 TLGVAEAEEKKSKA
+1643 TVGVAEAEEKKSKA
-1657 AKKVKKAEQDVANE
+1657 ANKVKKAEQDVANE

-1700 GNVKDILGVSED
+1700 GDVKDILGVSED

-1781 ERQQELIEELEYS
+1781 ERQQELIDELEYS

-1850 LNNARDAQDKLLELQ
+1850 LNNARDAKDKLLELQ

-1886 EWLDAYLSFENTTK
+1886 EWLDAYLSFDNTTK
-1900 AIEDK
+1900 AIEEK

-1937 AKDGEITTDDI
+1937 AKDGEITTEDI
-1948 TKVMSSVPKY
+1948 TKVMSAVPKY

-1989 LKGISRDIAT
+1989 LKGISRDIAN

-2004 INGLAAGINTQN
+2004 INGLATGINTQN

-2021 IHENVLVI
+2021 IHENVLMI
-2029 AKMMSQGA
+2029 AKIMAQDA
-2037 GLGANETGNVMQDL
+2037 GLATKETSNVMQDL

>member
-1 MADGLI
+1 MADSLI

-15 GAVTK
+15 NAVTK
-20 AQGDW
+20 ATQEWNGKYADRLEKALTKRPVSVKVSFAFDAKAVDKFDAIKQKLETIKVKPISKDNYKAIQQLASELKDLAKALQGLE
-25 PSVQRKMETMLSS
+25 KF
-38 KPLRIPIEI
+38 
-47 EPSAEILDKKGK
+47 KGIQ
-59 LIAASG
+59 LP
-65 SIKAMRIEM
+65 
-74 ASLVKAWE
+74 
-82 ELSQA
+82 
-87 ERLTTDETGK
+87 
-97 FTGRAGEIVS
+97 
-107 RFAELTAASRTY
+107 
-119 AQTLYELQRAA
+119 ELQRAMA
-130 DKAVAEQEKA
+130 KKLNKDV
-140 LRRQQAEED
+140 QQADE
-149 KRLNALRAEETSIDA
+149 KLRL
-164 LTSKL
+164 
-169 KVYQQ
+169 
-174 TVKGQ
+174 
-179 TIGSNDWYASALQV
+179 
-193 RRLSEE
+193 
-199 LQKVNQIMKDFQ
+199 
-211 SKSFRGLSDAFATD
+211 
-225 KVKELTEYRNK
+225 
-236 LDELDKKFNKY
+236 
-247 YQHKVAYDSSG
+247 
-258 KLTEEAN
+258 
-265 YILKQRKQILE
+265 
-276 EISKLQFTA
+276 
-285 SDAQKKRELEINR
+285 
-298 IIEQRKAK
+298 
-306 EDAVAAK
+306 
-313 RKAQQAAIQSN
+313 
-324 IARLKE
+324 
-330 ERRILNQQESTIAAI
+330 
-345 TAKLKIQQERLKN
+345 QQER
-358 TKLGSEE
+358 
-365 FTKVANEVGRLTD
+365 VRQANERILLSQQRITEQIGRSGKAYRDLGGYVD
-378 KLNEA
+378 
-383 KRKTDELT
+383 
-391 GRIRVGS
+391 
-398 DMQVKSN
+398 
-405 EEAVN
+405 
-410 SIRKSTTYIER
+410 R
-421 LIKRMAVYYSIGQV
+421 LIKRIAVYYSLGQV

-576 MVSKRGISF
+576 MVEKRGISF

-632 NTEGVNNGMKSLI
+632 NTEGVNNGMRSLI

-658 AKTLATVGGLA
+658 AKTLTTVGSVA
-669 GIALLGMKAHSTGEA
+669 GIALLYMKAKSTGEA
-684 IYNNKV
+684 IYNNQV

-695 ARTKARIELSW
+695 ARTKARIELSL

-739 ATTSSKLGL
+739 ATTTSKLGL
-748 GIKSIAKSAGM
+748 GIKSIAKSAGT
-759 FIGVT
+759 FIGIT
-764 ALISAFTYL
+764 AVISLFTYL
-773 VYKIAEAW
+773 VYKIAEAV

-812 ANKAVNAADGSRE
+812 AKKAVNAADGSRE

-858 NNLTVA
+858 SNLTVA

-877 IDAINS
+877 IDTINS

-906 EDQASRISSEFKRLV
+906 EDQASRITSEFKRLV
-921 REGKDYRKA
+921 REGEDYRKA
-930 LQEVFTTEGLD
+930 MKDVFTTEGLD
-941 NFLKRF
+941 NFIKRF

-955 AGNFAKVLIKEQ
+955 AGNFAKLLNKEQ
-967 QAIEDFENTMESTY
+967 QAIEDFTKTMGSTY

-991 EKAQESISNY
+991 EEAQKSISNY
-1001 TFKSNEN
+1001 TFKSAEQ

-1015 TAKVSM
+1015 TAKMSM

-1046 IGFNGIPNIDFGKLN
+1046 IGFNGIPNIDFTKLD
-1061 FDLLFATLNSQFKVP
+1061 FDLFLTTLDSKFKVP
-1076 LQNFSKRLQ
+1076 LQNLSNRIKG
-1085 SIYEGFVPPSK
+1085 IYEGFVPPSK
-1096 TVKTMNRTFQNLAN
+1096 TVQTMNRTFQNLAG
-1110 QTQVNMDNMRYYLMQ
+1110 QTKVNMDNMRYYLMK
-1125 GGETWEDYSKRIR
+1125 GNETWEDYSKRIR

-1143 IKDTIAEMRTMNAMM
+1143 VKDTIAEMRTMNAMM

-1190 KKNKG
+1190 KKGAKN
-1195 TKTDERLQILNE
+1195 DERLQILNE

-1238 YADTFKEIQSLNS
+1238 YADTFREIQSLNS

-1318 RISKTKTARDFF
+1318 RISKTKTARDFY

-1339 LELATSVSVSL
+1339 VELATSVSVSL
-1350 FGNYGEDL
+1350 FGNFGEDL
-1358 FKQVVQ
+1358 FNQVVQ
-1364 QIKDTFKSG
+1364 QIRDTFKSG
-1373 DAGYNLTLESEID
+1373 DVGFNLTLESEID

-1459 AQRRA
+1459 AQRRV

-1480 LKLSRKKEQEDLSKI
+1480 LKLSQKKEQEDLSKI

-1500 TKGEDY
+1500 TKSEDY

-1542 MNTLAKALN
+1542 MKTLAKALN

-1583 KQALKQSQTD
+1583 KQTLKGEQTTY
-1593 FNAKQPS
+1593 KEILPS

-1613 DAQQR
+1613 DAQQK
-1618 LNDLKDSG
+1618 LNDLKTSE
-1626 YATDQDIVTA
+1626 YATDKDIVTA

-1643 TLGVAEAEEKKSKA
+1643 TVGVAEAEEKKSKA

-1688 TADSADELANLL
+1688 TADSAEELANLL
-1700 GNVKDILGVSED
+1700 GDVKDILGVSED

-1781 ERQQELIEELEYS
+1781 ERQQELIDELEYS

-1815 LQIKNLEA
+1815 LQIKNLQA
-1823 QREAELKKAEAE
+1823 QYEAELKKAEAE

-1850 LNNARDAQDKLLELQ
+1850 LNNARDAKDKLLELQ

-1886 EWLDAYLSFENTTK
+1886 EWLDAYLSFDNTTK
-1900 AIEDK
+1900 AIEEK

-1937 AKDGEITTDDI
+1937 AKDGEITTEDI
-1948 TKVMSSVPKY
+1948 TKVMSAVPKY

-2004 INGLAAGINTQN
+2004 INGLATGINTQN

-2021 IHENVLVI
+2021 IHENVLMI
-2029 AKMMSQGA
+2029 AKIMAQDA
-2037 GLGANETGNVMQDL
+2037 GLATKETGNVMQDL

>member
-1 MADGLI
+1 MADNLI

-130 DKAVAEQEKA
+130 DKAVSEQEKA

-174 TVKGQ
+174 AVKGQ

-211 SKSFRGLSDAFATD
+211 SKSFRGLSDAFATY
-225 KVKELTEYRNK
+225 KVKKLTEYRNR
-236 LDELDKKFNKY
+236 LNELDKKFNVL
-247 YQHKVAYDSSG
+247 YQTKRAYDSSG
-258 KLTEEAN
+258 KLTTEAN
-265 YILKQRKQILE
+265 DVLKQRKQILE

-306 EDAVAAK
+306 EDAIAAK

-365 FTKVANEVGRLTD
+365 FTKVAKEVGRLTD

-542 IRQFTEMGVPIV
+542 IRQFTEMGIPIV
-554 EELSKKLTQMNGEL
+554 EELAKKLTQMNGEL
-568 VSAADVME
+568 VSAADVMD

-599 GIFYNMQE
+599 GIFYNVQE

-632 NTEGVNNGMKSLI
+632 NTEGVNNGMRSLI
-645 ENLTTLMRNWEAV
+645 ETLTTLMRNWEAV
-658 AKTLATVGGLA
+658 AKTLATVGSVA
-669 GIALLGMKAHSTGEA
+669 GISLLYQKTKSTGEA
-684 IYNNKV
+684 IYNNQV

-720 AALKTADANL
+720 AALDTADANL

-739 ATTSSKLGL
+739 ATTTSKLGL

-759 FIGVT
+759 FIGIT
-764 ALISAFTYL
+764 AVISLFTYL
-773 VYKIAEAW
+773 VYKIAEAV

-812 ANKAVNAADGSRE
+812 AKKAVNAADGSRE

-858 NNLTVA
+858 SNLTVA

-906 EDQASRISSEFKRLV
+906 EDQASRITSEFKRLV
-921 REGKDYRKA
+921 REGEDYRKA
-930 LQEVFTTEGLD
+930 MKDVFTTEGLD
-941 NFLKRF
+941 NFIKRF

-955 AGNFAKVLIKEQ
+955 AGNFAKLLNKEQ
-967 QAIEDFENTMESTY
+967 QAIGDFTKTMESTY
-981 PSLGKFNTYF
+981 PSLGKFTTYF
-991 EKAQESISNY
+991 EKAQKSISNY
-1001 TFKSNEN
+1001 TFKSAEQ

-1046 IGFNGIPNIDFGKLN
+1046 IGFNGIPNIDFSALD
-1061 FDLLFATLNSQFKVP
+1061 FDMLFKTIDSQFRVP
-1076 LQNFSKRLQ
+1076 LQNLSNRIKG
-1085 SIYEGFVPPSK
+1085 IYEGFVPPSK
-1096 TVKTMNRTFQNLAN
+1096 TVQTMNRTFQNLAE
-1110 QTQVNMDNMRYYLMQ
+1110 QTKVNMDNMRYYLMK
-1125 GGETWEDYSKRIR
+1125 GDETWEDYSKRIR
-1138 EAMKK
+1138 ESMKK
-1143 IKDTIAEMRTMNAMM
+1143 VKDTIAEMRTMNAMM

-1171 KKLKFFE
+1171 KKLKLFE

-1190 KKNKG
+1190 NKG
-1195 TKTDERLQILNE
+1195 AKNDERLQILNE

-1238 YADTFKEIQSLNS
+1238 YADTFREIQSLNS

-1318 RISKTKTARDFF
+1318 RISKTKTARDFY

-1339 LELATSVSVSL
+1339 IELATSVSVSL
-1350 FGNYGEDL
+1350 FGNFGEDL

-1373 DAGYNLTLESEID
+1373 DEAFNMSLGFELDS
-1386 TAIDYENERINY
+1386 AIDYENERINY

-1405 KNYKDEIIEKNRS
+1405 NNYKDEIIEKNRS

-1433 NVLSFEKELAKAKD
+1433 NVLSFEKELAKAKE

-1500 TKGEDY
+1500 TKSEDY

-1542 MNTLAKALN
+1542 MKTLAKALN

-1583 KQALKQSQTD
+1583 KQTLKGEQTTY
-1593 FNAKQPS
+1593 KESLPS

-1613 DAQQR
+1613 DAQQK
-1618 LNDLKDSG
+1618 LNELKTSE
-1626 YATDQDIVTA
+1626 YATDEDIVTA

-1643 TLGVAEAEEKKSKA
+1643 TVGVAEAEEKKSKA
-1657 AKKVKKAEQDVANE
+1657 AKKVKKAEQDVSNE

-1700 GNVKDILGVSED
+1700 GDVKDILGVSED

-1781 ERQQELIEELEYS
+1781 ERQQELIDELEYS

-1850 LNNARDAQDKLLELQ
+1850 LNNARDAKDKLLELQ

-1886 EWLDAYLSFENTTK
+1886 EWLDAYLSFDNTTK
-1900 AIEDK
+1900 AIEEK

-1937 AKDGEITTDDI
+1937 AKDGEITTEDI
-1948 TKVMSSVPKY
+1948 TKVMSAVPKY

-2004 INGLAAGINTQN
+2004 INGLATGINTQN

-2021 IHENVLVI
+2021 IHENVLMI
-2029 AKMMSQGA
+2029 AKIMAQDA
-2037 GLGANETGNVMQDL
+2037 GLATKETGNVMQDL

>member
-1 MADGLI
+1 MADSLI

-15 GAVTK
+15 NAVTK

-658 AKTLATVGGLA
+658 AKTLTTVGSVA
-669 GIALLGMKAHSTGEA
+669 GVALLYMKAKSTGEA
-684 IYNNKV
+684 IYNNQV
-690 LAATK
+690 IAATK

-921 REGKDYRKA
+921 REGEDYRKA

-955 AGNFAKVLIKEQ
+955 AGNFAKLLNEEQKE
-967 QAIEDFENTMESTY
+967 IEDFTKTMESTY

-1318 RISKTKTARDFF
+1318 RISKTKIARDFF

-1339 LELATSVSVSL
+1339 IELATSVSVSL

-1386 TAIDYENERINY
+1386 SAIDYENERINY

-1781 ERQQELIEELEYS
+1781 ERQQELIDELEYS

-2037 GLGANETGNVMQDL
+2037 GFGANETGNVMQDL

>member
-1 MADGLI
+1 MADSLI

-140 LRRQQAEED
+140 LRRQQAEEE

-211 SKSFRGLSDAFATD
+211 SKSFRGLTDAFATD

-236 LDELDKKFNKY
+236 LNELDAKFNKL
-247 YQHKVAYDSSG
+247 YQSGNAYGSSG
-258 KLTEEAN
+258 KITTEAN
-265 YILKQRKQILE
+265 DILKQRKQILE
-276 EISKLQFTA
+276 EISKLQFTSA
-285 SDAQKKRELEINR
+285 DAQKKRELEINR

-542 IRQFTEMGVPIV
+542 AKQFTEMGIPIV

-568 VSAADVME
+568 VSAADVMD
-576 MVSKRGISF
+576 MMSKRGISF

-645 ENLTTLMRNWEAV
+645 DNLTTLMRNWEAV

-720 AALKTADANL
+720 AALDTADANL

-739 ATTSSKLGL
+739 ATTTSKLGL

-764 ALISAFTYL
+764 ALISGVTYL
-773 VYKIAEAW
+773 AYKLFEAL
-781 QNAKRLKEELKGIYD
+781 QNAKRLKEELKTIYD

-858 NNLTVA
+858 NSLTVA

-921 REGKDYRKA
+921 REGEDYRKA

-955 AGNFAKVLIKEQ
+955 AGNFAKLLNEEQKE
-967 QAIEDFENTMESTY
+967 IEDFTKTMESTY

-1046 IGFNGIPNIDFGKLN
+1046 IGLNGIPNIDFGKLN
-1061 FDLLFATLNSQFKVP
+1061 FDLLFATLDSKFKVP

-1110 QTQVNMDNMRYYLMQ
+1110 QTQVNMDNMRYYLMN

-1143 IKDTIAEMRTMNAMM
+1143 VKDTIAEMRTMNAMM

-1178 LLEKYLKPEESK
+1178 LLEKYLKPEES

-1318 RISKTKTARDFF
+1318 KISKTKIARDFF

-1500 TKGEDY
+1500 TKSEDY

-1518 KSLIRLREEL
+1518 KSLVRLREEL

-1583 KQALKQSQTD
+1583 KQVLKGEQ
-1593 FNAKQPS
+1593 NAYNESLPS

-1613 DAQQR
+1613 DAQQK
-1618 LNDLKDSG
+1618 LNDLKDSE

-1900 AIEDK
+1900 AIEEK

-1978 DVDALRENTSD
+1978 DVDSLRENTSD

>member
-15 GAVTK
+15 NAVTK
-20 AQGDW
+20 ATKEWDGKYADRLEKALTKRPVSVKVSFAFDAKAVDKFDAIKQKLETIKVKPISKDNYKAIQQLASELKDLAKALQGLE
-25 PSVQRKMETMLSS
+25 KF
-38 KPLRIPIEI
+38 
-47 EPSAEILDKKGK
+47 KGIQ
-59 LIAASG
+59 LP
-65 SIKAMRIEM
+65 
-74 ASLVKAWE
+74 
-82 ELSQA
+82 
-87 ERLTTDETGK
+87 
-97 FTGRAGEIVS
+97 
-107 RFAELTAASRTY
+107 
-119 AQTLYELQRAA
+119 ELQRAMA
-130 DKAVAEQEKA
+130 KKLNKDV
-140 LRRQQAEED
+140 QQADE
-149 KRLNALRAEETSIDA
+149 KLRL
-164 LTSKL
+164 
-169 KVYQQ
+169 
-174 TVKGQ
+174 
-179 TIGSNDWYASALQV
+179 
-193 RRLSEE
+193 
-199 LQKVNQIMKDFQ
+199 
-211 SKSFRGLSDAFATD
+211 
-225 KVKELTEYRNK
+225 
-236 LDELDKKFNKY
+236 
-247 YQHKVAYDSSG
+247 
-258 KLTEEAN
+258 
-265 YILKQRKQILE
+265 
-276 EISKLQFTA
+276 
-285 SDAQKKRELEINR
+285 
-298 IIEQRKAK
+298 
-306 EDAVAAK
+306 
-313 RKAQQAAIQSN
+313 
-324 IARLKE
+324 
-330 ERRILNQQESTIAAI
+330 
-345 TAKLKIQQERLKN
+345 QQER
-358 TKLGSEE
+358 
-365 FTKVANEVGRLTD
+365 VRQANERILLSQQRITEQIGRSGKAYRDLGGYVD
-378 KLNEA
+378 RLL
-383 KRKTDELT
+383 KR
-391 GRIRVGS
+391 V
-398 DMQVKSN
+398 
-405 EEAVN
+405 
-410 SIRKSTTYIER
+410 
-421 LIKRMAVYYSIGQV
+421 AVYYSLGQI

-599 GIFYNMQE
+599 GIFYNMQD

-669 GIALLGMKAHSTGEA
+669 GIALLRAKAISTGEA

-720 AALKTADANL
+720 AALDTADANL

-739 ATTSSKLGL
+739 ATTTSKLGL

-764 ALISAFTYL
+764 ALISGVTYL
-773 VYKIAEAW
+773 AYKIFEAL

-894 KMKDKLMDMGIS
+894 KMKDKLMGMGIS

-921 REGKDYRKA
+921 REGEDYRKA
-930 LQEVFTTEGLD
+930 LKDVFTTEGLD

-955 AGNFAKVLIKEQ
+955 AGNFAKLLNEEQKE
-967 QAIEDFENTMESTY
+967 IEGFTKTMESTY
-981 PSLGKFNTYF
+981 PSLGKFTTYF
-991 EKAQESISNY
+991 ENAQKSISNY
-1001 TFKSNEN
+1001 TFKSKEQ

-1015 TAKVSM
+1015 TAKISM
-1021 EKYIE
+1021 QKYIE

-1046 IGFNGIPNIDFGKLN
+1046 IGFNGIPNIDFTALN
-1061 FDLLFATLNSQFKVP
+1061 NALENLDSGFKVP
-1076 LQNFSKRLQ
+1076 LQNFSKRIQ

-1096 TVKTMNRTFQNLAN
+1096 TVKTMNRTFQNLAE
-1110 QTQVNMDNMRYYLMQ
+1110 QTQVNMDNMRYYLMN

-1238 YADTFKEIQSLNS
+1238 YADTFREIQSLNS

-1270 TYLESISKAMTKL
+1270 TYLESISKAMSKL

-1358 FKQVVQ
+1358 FNQVVQ

-1373 DAGYNLTLESEID
+1373 DEELNKSLALKLDS
-1386 TAIDYENERINY
+1386 AIDYENERINY

-1418 TAENIIKEGQ
+1418 TAENIISEGQ

-1433 NVLSFEKELAKAKD
+1433 NILSFEKELAKAKD

-1518 KSLIRLREEL
+1518 KSLVRLREEL

-1551 DIENQMSSRGI
+1551 DIENQISSRGI

-1583 KQALKQSQTD
+1583 KQALKGEQATYKESLPT
-1593 FNAKQPS
+1593 

-1613 DAQQR
+1613 DAQQK
-1618 LNDLKDSG
+1618 LNDLKDSE

-1781 ERQQELIEELEYS
+1781 ERQQELIDELEYS

-1815 LQIKNLEA
+1815 IQIKNLEA

-1900 AIEDK
+1900 AIEEK

-1937 AKDGEITTDDI
+1937 AKDGEITTDEI
-1948 TKVMSSVPKY
+1948 ATVMSSVPKY

-2037 GLGANETGNVMQDL
+2037 GFGANETGNVMQDL

-2106 TTIN
+2106 TSIN

>member
-1 MADGLI
+1 MADSLI

-211 SKSFRGLSDAFATD
+211 SKSFRGLTDAFATD

-236 LDELDKKFNKY
+236 LNELDAKFNKL
-247 YQHKVAYDSSG
+247 YQSKNAYDSSG
-258 KLTEEAN
+258 KLTTEAN
-265 YILKQRKQILE
+265 DVLKQRKQILE

-306 EDAVAAK
+306 EDAIAAK
-313 RKAQQAAIQSN
+313 KKAQQAAIQSN

-365 FTKVANEVGRLTD
+365 FTKVAKEVGRLTD

-669 GIALLGMKAHSTGEA
+669 GIALLRAKAISTGEA
-684 IYNNKV
+684 IYNNQV

-695 ARTKARIELSW
+695 ARTKARMELSW
-706 AQQNGTRKEIEAAS
+706 AQQNGTRKEIEAAA

-739 ATTSSKLGL
+739 ATTTSKLGL

-759 FIGVT
+759 FIGIT
-764 ALISAFTYL
+764 AAISAVTYL
-773 VYKIAEAW
+773 AYKLFEAW
-781 QNAKRLKEELKGIYD
+781 QNAKRLKEELKTIYD

-853 MKGEY
+853 MNGEY

-894 KMKDKLMDMGIS
+894 KMKDKLMGMGIS

-921 REGKDYRKA
+921 REGEDYRKA
-930 LQEVFTTEGLD
+930 MKDVFTTEGLD

-955 AGNFAKVLIKEQ
+955 AGNFAKVLNEEQ
-967 QAIEDFENTMESTY
+967 QAIEGFTKTMESTY
-981 PSLGKFNTYF
+981 PSLGKFTTYF
-991 EKAQESISNY
+991 ENAQESISNY
-1001 TFKSNEN
+1001 TFKSKEQ

-1026 AFKKSLKDAGV
+1026 AFKKAIKNTLTV

-1046 IGFNGIPNIDFGKLN
+1046 IGFNGIPEIDFAALN
-1061 FDLLFATLNSQFKVP
+1061 NALANLDSGFKVP

-1096 TVKTMNRTFQNLAN
+1096 TVKTMNRTFQNLAE

-1178 LLEKYLKPEESK
+1178 LLEKYLKPEESN
-1190 KKNKG
+1190 KNKG

-1221 LKKKEGDTAA
+1221 IKKKEGDTAA

-1238 YADTFKEIQSLNS
+1238 YADTFREIQSLNS

-1270 TYLESISKAMTKL
+1270 TYLESISKAMSKL

-1518 KSLIRLREEL
+1518 KSLVHLREEL

-1542 MNTLAKALN
+1542 MKTLAKALN

-1583 KQALKQSQTD
+1583 KQALKGEQATYKESLPT
-1593 FNAKQPS
+1593 

-1613 DAQQR
+1613 DAQQK
-1618 LNDLKDSG
+1618 LNDLKASE

-1643 TLGVAEAEEKKSKA
+1643 TVGVAEAEEKKSKA

-1781 ERQQELIEELEYS
+1781 ERQQELIDELEYS

-1948 TKVMSSVPKY
+1948 TKVMSAVPKY

-1978 DVDALRENTSD
+1978 DVDSLRENTSD

-2021 IHENVLVI
+2021 IHENVLMI
-2029 AKMMSQGA
+2029 AKIMAQDA
-2037 GLGANETGNVMQDL
+2037 GLGANDTGNVMQDL

>member
-1 MADGLI
+1 MADSLI

-15 GAVTK
+15 NAVTK
-20 AQGDW
+20 ATQEWNGKYADRLEKALTKRPVSVKVSFAFDAKAVDNFDAIKQKLETIKVKPISKDNYKAIQQLASELKDLAKALQGLE
-25 PSVQRKMETMLSS
+25 KF
-38 KPLRIPIEI
+38 
-47 EPSAEILDKKGK
+47 KGIQ
-59 LIAASG
+59 LP
-65 SIKAMRIEM
+65 
-74 ASLVKAWE
+74 
-82 ELSQA
+82 
-87 ERLTTDETGK
+87 
-97 FTGRAGEIVS
+97 
-107 RFAELTAASRTY
+107 
-119 AQTLYELQRAA
+119 ELQRAMA
-130 DKAVAEQEKA
+130 KKLNKDV
-140 LRRQQAEED
+140 QQADE
-149 KRLNALRAEETSIDA
+149 KLRL
-164 LTSKL
+164 
-169 KVYQQ
+169 
-174 TVKGQ
+174 
-179 TIGSNDWYASALQV
+179 
-193 RRLSEE
+193 
-199 LQKVNQIMKDFQ
+199 
-211 SKSFRGLSDAFATD
+211 
-225 KVKELTEYRNK
+225 
-236 LDELDKKFNKY
+236 
-247 YQHKVAYDSSG
+247 
-258 KLTEEAN
+258 
-265 YILKQRKQILE
+265 
-276 EISKLQFTA
+276 
-285 SDAQKKRELEINR
+285 
-298 IIEQRKAK
+298 
-306 EDAVAAK
+306 
-313 RKAQQAAIQSN
+313 
-324 IARLKE
+324 
-330 ERRILNQQESTIAAI
+330 
-345 TAKLKIQQERLKN
+345 QQER
-358 TKLGSEE
+358 
-365 FTKVANEVGRLTD
+365 VRQANERILLSQQRITEQIGRSGKAYRDLGGYVD
-378 KLNEA
+378 
-383 KRKTDELT
+383 
-391 GRIRVGS
+391 
-398 DMQVKSN
+398 
-405 EEAVN
+405 
-410 SIRKSTTYIER
+410 R
-421 LIKRMAVYYSIGQV
+421 LIKRIAVYYSLGQV

-463 ENANALFSQI
+463 ENANVLFSQI

-576 MVSKRGISF
+576 MVEKRGISF

-632 NTEGVNNGMKSLI
+632 NTEGVNNGMRSLI

-658 AKTLATVGGLA
+658 AKTLTTVGSIA
-669 GIALLGMKAHSTGEA
+669 GIALLYQKAKSTGEA
-684 IYNNKV
+684 IYNNQV
-690 LAATK
+690 IAATK
-695 ARTKARIELSW
+695 ARTKARLELSW

-739 ATTSSKLGL
+739 ATTTSKLGL

-759 FIGVT
+759 FIGIT
-764 ALISAFTYL
+764 AVISLFTYL
-773 VYKIAEAW
+773 VYKIAEAV

-812 ANKAVNAADGSRE
+812 AKKAVNAADGSRE

-858 NNLTVA
+858 SNLTVA

-877 IDAINS
+877 IDTINS

-894 KMKDKLMDMGIS
+894 KMKDKLMNMGIS

-921 REGKDYRKA
+921 REGEDYRKA
-930 LQEVFTTEGLD
+930 MKDVFTTEGLD
-941 NFLKRF
+941 NFIKRF

-955 AGNFAKVLIKEQ
+955 AGNFAKLLNKEQ
-967 QAIEDFENTMESTY
+967 QAIEDFTKTMGSTY
-981 PSLGKFNTYF
+981 PSLGKFTTYF
-991 EKAQESISNY
+991 EEAQKSISNY
-1001 TFKSNEN
+1001 TFKSAEQ

-1046 IGFNGIPNIDFGKLN
+1046 IGFNRIPNIDFTALN
-1061 FDLLFATLNSQFKVP
+1061 KALENLDSQFKVP
-1076 LQNFSKRLQ
+1076 LQNLSNRIKG
-1085 SIYEGFVPPSK
+1085 IYEGFVPPSK
-1096 TVKTMNRTFQNLAN
+1096 TVQTMNRTFQNLAG
-1110 QTQVNMDNMRYYLMQ
+1110 QTKVNMDNMRYYLMN

-1138 EAMKK
+1138 EAMKRV
-1143 IKDTIAEMRTMNAMM
+1143 KDTIAEMRTMNAMM
-1158 AGTFSEADFAELE
+1158 AGTFSQEDISELE
-1171 KKLKFFE
+1171 KRLEFFK
-1178 LLEKYLKPEESK
+1178 LLEKYLKPENKSTTTKPK
-1190 KKNKG
+1190 KEDN
-1195 TKTDERLQILNE
+1195 RLQVLNE
-1207 MVNTLKN
+1207 IANTLKS

-1238 YADTFKEIQSLNS
+1238 YADTFREIQSLNS

-1318 RISKTKTARDFF
+1318 RISKTKTARDFY
-1330 NKILSETGD
+1330 NKILSQTGD
-1339 LELATSVSVSL
+1339 IELATSVSVSL
-1350 FGNYGEDL
+1350 FGNFGEDL
-1358 FKQVVQ
+1358 FNQVVQ
-1364 QIKDTFKSG
+1364 QIRDTFKSG
-1373 DAGYNLTLESEID
+1373 DIGFNMTLESEID

-1500 TKGEDY
+1500 TKSEDY

-1528 LKFIKTNKEISPEN
+1528 LKFMKTNKEISPEN
-1542 MNTLAKALN
+1542 MKTLAKALN

-1583 KQALKQSQTD
+1583 KQTLKGEQTTY
-1593 FNAKQPS
+1593 KESLPS

-1613 DAQQR
+1613 DAQQK
-1618 LNDLKDSG
+1618 LNDLKTSE
-1626 YATDQDIVTA
+1626 YATDKDIVTA

-1643 TLGVAEAEEKKSKA
+1643 TVRVAEAEEKKSKA
-1657 AKKVKKAEQDVANE
+1657 AKKVEKAEQDVANE

-1700 GNVKDILGVSED
+1700 GDVKDILGVSED

-1781 ERQQELIEELEYS
+1781 ERQQELIDELEHS

-1850 LNNARDAQDKLLELQ
+1850 LNNARDAKDKLLELQ

-1886 EWLDAYLSFENTTK
+1886 EWLDAYLSFDNTTK
-1900 AIEDK
+1900 AIEEK

-1948 TKVMSSVPKY
+1948 TKVMSAVPKY

-2004 INGLAAGINTQN
+2004 INGLATGINTQN

-2021 IHENVLVI
+2021 IHENVLMI
-2029 AKMMSQGA
+2029 AKIMAQDA
-2037 GLGANETGNVMQDL
+2037 GLATKETGNVMQDL

>member
-1 MADGLI
+1 MADSLI

-20 AQGDW
+20 ATQEWNGKYADRLEKALAKRPVSVKVSFAFDAKAVDKFDAIKQKLETIKVKPISKDNYKAIQQLASELKDLAKALQGLE
-25 PSVQRKMETMLSS
+25 KF
-38 KPLRIPIEI
+38 
-47 EPSAEILDKKGK
+47 KGIQ
-59 LIAASG
+59 LP
-65 SIKAMRIEM
+65 
-74 ASLVKAWE
+74 
-82 ELSQA
+82 
-87 ERLTTDETGK
+87 
-97 FTGRAGEIVS
+97 
-107 RFAELTAASRTY
+107 
-119 AQTLYELQRAA
+119 ELQRAMA
-130 DKAVAEQEKA
+130 KKLNKDV
-140 LRRQQAEED
+140 QQADE
-149 KRLNALRAEETSIDA
+149 KLRL
-164 LTSKL
+164 
-169 KVYQQ
+169 
-174 TVKGQ
+174 
-179 TIGSNDWYASALQV
+179 
-193 RRLSEE
+193 
-199 LQKVNQIMKDFQ
+199 
-211 SKSFRGLSDAFATD
+211 
-225 KVKELTEYRNK
+225 
-236 LDELDKKFNKY
+236 
-247 YQHKVAYDSSG
+247 
-258 KLTEEAN
+258 
-265 YILKQRKQILE
+265 
-276 EISKLQFTA
+276 
-285 SDAQKKRELEINR
+285 
-298 IIEQRKAK
+298 
-306 EDAVAAK
+306 
-313 RKAQQAAIQSN
+313 
-324 IARLKE
+324 
-330 ERRILNQQESTIAAI
+330 
-345 TAKLKIQQERLKN
+345 QQER
-358 TKLGSEE
+358 
-365 FTKVANEVGRLTD
+365 VRQANERILLSQQRITEQIGRSG
-378 KLNEA
+378 KA
-383 KRKTDELT
+383 Y
-391 GRIRVGS
+391 S
-398 DMQVKSN
+398 DLGGY
-405 EEAVN
+405 VN
-410 SIRKSTTYIER
+410 R
-421 LIKRMAVYYSIGQV
+421 LIKRIAVYYSLGQV

-568 VSAADVME
+568 VSAADVMK
-576 MVSKRGISF
+576 MVEKRGISF

-658 AKTLATVGGLA
+658 AKTLTTVGSVA
-669 GIALLGMKAHSTGEA
+669 GIALLYQKAKSTGEA
-684 IYNNKV
+684 IYNNQV

-695 ARTKARIELSW
+695 ARTKARIELSL
-706 AQQNGTRKEIEAAS
+706 AQQNGTRKEIEAAN

-739 ATTSSKLGL
+739 ATTTSKLGL

-759 FIGVT
+759 FIGIT
-764 ALISAFTYL
+764 AAISLFTYL
-773 VYKIAEAW
+773 VYKIAEAV

-812 ANKAVNAADGSRE
+812 AKKAVNAADGSRE

-877 IDAINS
+877 IDTINS

-894 KMKDKLMDMGIS
+894 KMKDKLMNMGIS

-921 REGKDYRKA
+921 REGEDYRKA
-930 LQEVFTTEGLD
+930 MKDVFTTEGLD
-941 NFLKRF
+941 NFIKRF

-955 AGNFAKVLIKEQ
+955 AGNFAKLLNKEQ
-967 QAIEDFENTMESTY
+967 QAIEDFTKTMGSTY
-981 PSLGKFNTYF
+981 PSLGKFTTYF
-991 EKAQESISNY
+991 EEAQKSISNY
-1001 TFKSNEN
+1001 TFKSTEQ

-1046 IGFNGIPNIDFGKLN
+1046 IGFNGIPNIDFTALN
-1061 FDLLFATLNSQFKVP
+1061 KALENLDSQFKVP
-1076 LQNFSKRLQ
+1076 LQNLSNRIKG
-1085 SIYEGFVPPSK
+1085 IYEGFVPPSK
-1096 TVKTMNRTFQNLAN
+1096 TVQTMNRTFQNLAG
-1110 QTQVNMDNMRYYLMQ
+1110 QTKVNMDNMRYYLMK

-1143 IKDTIAEMRTMNAMM
+1143 VKDTIAEMRTMNAMM
-1158 AGTFSEADFAELE
+1158 AGSFSEADFAELE

-1190 KKNKG
+1190 KKG
-1195 TKTDERLQILNE
+1195 AKTDERLQILNE

-1238 YADTFKEIQSLNS
+1238 YADTFREIQSLNS

-1318 RISKTKTARDFF
+1318 RISKTKTARDFY

-1339 LELATSVSVSL
+1339 IELATSVSVSL
-1350 FGNYGEDL
+1350 FGNFGEDL

-1373 DAGYNLTLESEID
+1373 DEAFNMSLKFELDS
-1386 TAIDYENERINY
+1386 AIDYENERINY

-1500 TKGEDY
+1500 TKSEDY

-1542 MNTLAKALN
+1542 MKTLAKALN

-1583 KQALKQSQTD
+1583 KQTLKGEQT
-1593 FNAKQPS
+1593 KYKESLPS

-1613 DAQQR
+1613 DAQQK
-1618 LNDLKDSG
+1618 LNDLKTSE
-1626 YATDQDIVTA
+1626 YATDKDIVTA

-1643 TLGVAEAEEKKSKA
+1643 TVGVAEAEEKKSKA

-1700 GNVKDILGVSED
+1700 GDVKDILGVSED

-1781 ERQQELIEELEYS
+1781 ERQQELIDELEHS

-1815 LQIKNLEA
+1815 LQIKNLQA
-1823 QREAELKKAEAE
+1823 QYEAELKKAEAE

-1850 LNNARDAQDKLLELQ
+1850 LNNARDAKDKLLELQ

-1886 EWLDAYLSFENTTK
+1886 EWLDAYLSFDNTTK
-1900 AIEDK
+1900 AIEEK
-1905 FNEMIQNLVV
+1905 FNEMIKNLVV

-1948 TKVMSSVPKY
+1948 TKVMSAVPKY

-2004 INGLAAGINTQN
+2004 INGLATGINTQN

-2021 IHENVLVI
+2021 IHENVLMI
-2029 AKMMSQGA
+2029 AKIMAQDA
-2037 GLGANETGNVMQDL
+2037 GLATKETGNVMQDL

>member
-1 MADGLI
+1 MADSLI

-130 DKAVAEQEKA
+130 DKAVSEQEKA

-174 TVKGQ
+174 AVKGQ

-211 SKSFRGLSDAFATD
+211 SKSFRGLTDAFATD
-225 KVKELTEYRNK
+225 KVKELTEYRNR
-236 LDELDKKFNKY
+236 LNELDKKFNEL
-247 YQHKVAYDSSG
+247 YQNKRAYDSSG
-258 KLTEEAN
+258 KLTTEAN
-265 YILKQRKQILE
+265 DVLKQRKQILE

-306 EDAVAAK
+306 EDSIAAK

-365 FTKVANEVGRLTD
+365 FTKVAKEVGRLTD

-658 AKTLATVGGLA
+658 AKTLTTVGSVA
-669 GIALLGMKAHSTGEA
+669 GIALLYMKTKSTGEA
-684 IYNNKV
+684 IYNNQV

-695 ARTKARIELSW
+695 ARTKARMELSW

-720 AALKTADANL
+720 AALDTADANL

-739 ATTSSKLGL
+739 ATTTSKLGL

-764 ALISAFTYL
+764 ALISGVTYL
-773 VYKIAEAW
+773 AYKLFEAL

-906 EDQASRISSEFKRLV
+906 EDQASRITSEFKRLV
-921 REGKDYRKA
+921 REGEDYRKA
-930 LQEVFTTEGLD
+930 MKEVFTTEGLD

-967 QAIEDFENTMESTY
+967 QAIGDFTKTMESTY

-1026 AFKKSLKDAGV
+1026 AFKKSLKDANV

-1046 IGFNGIPNIDFGKLN
+1046 IGLNGIPNIDFGKLN
-1061 FDLLFATLNSQFKVP
+1061 FDLLFATLDSKFKVP

-1143 IKDTIAEMRTMNAMM
+1143 VKDTIAEMRTMNAMM

-1178 LLEKYLKPEESK
+1178 LLEKYLKPEES

-1500 TKGEDY
+1500 TKSEDY

-1518 KSLIRLREEL
+1518 KSLVRLREEL

-1542 MNTLAKALN
+1542 MKTLAKALN

-1583 KQALKQSQTD
+1583 KQTLKGEQT
-1593 FNAKQPS
+1593 KYKESLPS

-1613 DAQQR
+1613 DAQQK
-1618 LNDLKDSG
+1618 LNDLKTSE
-1626 YATDQDIVTA
+1626 YATDNDIVTA

-1643 TLGVAEAEEKKSKA
+1643 TVRVAEAEEKKSKA
-1657 AKKVKKAEQDVANE
+1657 AKKVKKAEHDVSNE

-1781 ERQQELIEELEYS
+1781 ERQQELIDELEYS

-1850 LNNARDAQDKLLELQ
+1850 LDNARDAQDKLLELQ

-1886 EWLDAYLSFENTTK
+1886 EWLDAYLSFDNTTK
-1900 AIEDK
+1900 AIEEK
-1905 FNEMIQNLVV
+1905 FNDMIQNLVV

-2037 GLGANETGNVMQDL
+2037 GFGANETGNVMQDL

-2106 TTIN
+2106 TSIN

>member
-1 MADGLI
+1 MADSLI

-15 GAVTK
+15 NAVTK
-20 AQGDW
+20 ATQEWNGKYADRLEKALTKRPVSVKVSFAFDAKAVDKFDAIKQKLETIKVKPISKDNYKAIQQLASELKDLAKALQGLE
-25 PSVQRKMETMLSS
+25 KF
-38 KPLRIPIEI
+38 
-47 EPSAEILDKKGK
+47 KGIQ
-59 LIAASG
+59 LP
-65 SIKAMRIEM
+65 
-74 ASLVKAWE
+74 
-82 ELSQA
+82 
-87 ERLTTDETGK
+87 
-97 FTGRAGEIVS
+97 
-107 RFAELTAASRTY
+107 
-119 AQTLYELQRAA
+119 ELQRAMA
-130 DKAVAEQEKA
+130 KKLNKDV
-140 LRRQQAEED
+140 QQADE
-149 KRLNALRAEETSIDA
+149 KLRL
-164 LTSKL
+164 
-169 KVYQQ
+169 
-174 TVKGQ
+174 
-179 TIGSNDWYASALQV
+179 
-193 RRLSEE
+193 
-199 LQKVNQIMKDFQ
+199 
-211 SKSFRGLSDAFATD
+211 
-225 KVKELTEYRNK
+225 
-236 LDELDKKFNKY
+236 
-247 YQHKVAYDSSG
+247 
-258 KLTEEAN
+258 
-265 YILKQRKQILE
+265 
-276 EISKLQFTA
+276 
-285 SDAQKKRELEINR
+285 
-298 IIEQRKAK
+298 
-306 EDAVAAK
+306 
-313 RKAQQAAIQSN
+313 
-324 IARLKE
+324 
-330 ERRILNQQESTIAAI
+330 
-345 TAKLKIQQERLKN
+345 QQER
-358 TKLGSEE
+358 
-365 FTKVANEVGRLTD
+365 VRQANERILLSQQRITEQIGRSGKAYRDLGGYVD
-378 KLNEA
+378 
-383 KRKTDELT
+383 
-391 GRIRVGS
+391 
-398 DMQVKSN
+398 
-405 EEAVN
+405 
-410 SIRKSTTYIER
+410 R
-421 LIKRMAVYYSIGQV
+421 LIKRIAVYYSLGQV

-576 MVSKRGISF
+576 MVEKRGISF

-632 NTEGVNNGMKSLI
+632 NTEGVNNGMRSLI

-658 AKTLATVGGLA
+658 AKTLTTVGSVA
-669 GIALLGMKAHSTGEA
+669 GIALLYQKTKSTGEA
-684 IYNNKV
+684 IYNNQV

-739 ATTSSKLGL
+739 ATTTSKLGL
-748 GIKSIAKSAGM
+748 GIKSIAKSVGT
-759 FIGVT
+759 FIGIT
-764 ALISAFTYL
+764 AVISLFTYL
-773 VYKIAEAW
+773 VYKIAEAV

-812 ANKAVNAADGSRE
+812 AKKAVNAADGSRE

-858 NNLTVA
+858 SNLTVA

-877 IDAINS
+877 IDTINS

-906 EDQASRISSEFKRLV
+906 EDQASRITSEFKRLV
-921 REGKDYRKA
+921 REGEDYRKA
-930 LQEVFTTEGLD
+930 MKDVFTTEGLD
-941 NFLKRF
+941 NFIKRF

-955 AGNFAKVLIKEQ
+955 AGNFAKLLNKEQ
-967 QAIEDFENTMESTY
+967 QAIEDFTKTMESTY
-981 PSLGKFNTYF
+981 PSLGKFTTYF
-991 EKAQESISNY
+991 EKAQKSISNY
-1001 TFKSNEN
+1001 TFKSAEQ

-1046 IGFNGIPNIDFGKLN
+1046 IGFNGIPNIDFTKLD
-1061 FDLLFATLNSQFKVP
+1061 FDLFLTTLDSQFKVP
-1076 LQNFSKRLQ
+1076 LQNLSNRIKG
-1085 SIYEGFVPPSK
+1085 IYEGFVPPSK
-1096 TVKTMNRTFQNLAN
+1096 TVQTMNRTFQNLAG
-1110 QTQVNMDNMRYYLMQ
+1110 QTKVNMDNMRYYLMN

-1143 IKDTIAEMRTMNAMM
+1143 VKDTIAEMRTMNAMM

-1190 KKNKG
+1190 KKV
-1195 TKTDERLQILNE
+1195 TKKEDNRLQILNE

-1238 YADTFKEIQSLNS
+1238 YADTFREIQSLNS

-1318 RISKTKTARDFF
+1318 RISKTKTARDFY

-1339 LELATSVSVSL
+1339 IELATSVSVSL

-1364 QIKDTFKSG
+1364 QIKDTFESG
-1373 DAGYNLTLESEID
+1373 DVGFNLTLESEID

-1480 LKLSRKKEQEDLSKI
+1480 LKLSRNKEQEDLSKI

-1500 TKGEDY
+1500 TKSEDY

-1542 MNTLAKALN
+1542 MKTLAKALN

-1583 KQALKQSQTD
+1583 KQTLKGEQT
-1593 FNAKQPS
+1593 KYKESLPS

-1613 DAQQR
+1613 DAQQK
-1618 LNDLKDSG
+1618 LNDLKTSE
-1626 YATDQDIVTA
+1626 YATDKDIVTA

-1643 TLGVAEAEEKKSKA
+1643 TVGVAEAEEKKSKA

-1700 GNVKDILGVSED
+1700 GDVKDILGVSED

-1781 ERQQELIEELEYS
+1781 ERQQELIDELEHS

-1850 LNNARDAQDKLLELQ
+1850 LNNARDAKDKLLELQ

-1886 EWLDAYLSFENTTK
+1886 EWLDAYLSFDNTTK
-1900 AIEDK
+1900 AIEEK

-1937 AKDGEITTDDI
+1937 AKDGEITTEDI
-1948 TKVMSSVPKY
+1948 TNVMSAVPKY

-2004 INGLAAGINTQN
+2004 INGLATGINTQN

-2021 IHENVLVI
+2021 IHENVLMI
-2029 AKMMSQGA
+2029 AKIMAQDA
-2037 GLGANETGNVMQDL
+2037 GLATKETGNVMQDL

>member
-1 MADGLI
+1 MADSLI

-15 GAVTK
+15 GAITK

-130 DKAVAEQEKA
+130 DKAVSEQEKA

-174 TVKGQ
+174 AVKGQ

-225 KVKELTEYRNK
+225 KVKELTEYRNR
-236 LDELDKKFNKY
+236 LNELDKKFNEL
-247 YQHKVAYDSSG
+247 YQNKRAYDSSG
-258 KLTEEAN
+258 KLTTESN
-265 YILKQRKQILE
+265 DILKQRKQILE

-306 EDAVAAK
+306 EDAIASK

-365 FTKVANEVGRLTD
+365 FTKVAKEVGRLTD

-463 ENANALFSQI
+463 ENANALFSKI

-568 VSAADVME
+568 VSTADVMD

-599 GIFYNMQE
+599 GIFYNVQE

-632 NTEGVNNGMKSLI
+632 NTEGVNNGMRSLI

-658 AKTLATVGGLA
+658 AKTLTTVGSVA
-669 GIALLGMKAHSTGEA
+669 GVALLYMKTKSTGEA
-684 IYNNKV
+684 IYNNQV

-720 AALKTADANL
+720 AALDTADANL

-739 ATTSSKLGL
+739 ATTTSKLGL

-759 FIGVT
+759 FIGIT
-764 ALISAFTYL
+764 AVISLFTYL
-773 VYKIAEAW
+773 VYKIAEAR

-812 ANKAVNAADGSRE
+812 AKKAVNAADGSRE

-858 NNLTVA
+858 SNLTVA

-877 IDAINS
+877 IDTINS

-921 REGKDYRKA
+921 REGEDYRKA
-930 LQEVFTTEGLD
+930 MKDVFTTEGLD
-941 NFLKRF
+941 NFIKRF

-955 AGNFAKVLIKEQ
+955 AGNFAKLLNKEQ
-967 QAIEDFENTMESTY
+967 QDIEDFTKTMESTY
-981 PSLGKFNTYF
+981 PSLGKFTTYF
-991 EKAQESISNY
+991 EEAQKSISNY
-1001 TFKSNEN
+1001 TFKSAEQ

-1026 AFKKSLKDAGV
+1026 AFKKSLKVAGV

-1046 IGFNGIPNIDFGKLN
+1046 IGFNGIPNIDFSALD
-1061 FDLLFATLNSQFKVP
+1061 FDMLFKTFDSQYRVP
-1076 LQNFSKRLQ
+1076 LQNLSNRIKG
-1085 SIYEGFVPPSK
+1085 IYEGFVPPSK
-1096 TVKTMNRTFQNLAN
+1096 TVQTMNRTFQNLAG
-1110 QTQVNMDNMRYYLMQ
+1110 QTEVNMDNMRYYLMK

-1143 IKDTIAEMRTMNAMM
+1143 VKDTIDEMRTMNAMM

-1178 LLEKYLKPEESK
+1178 LLEKYFKPEESK
-1190 KKNKG
+1190 KKNG

-1238 YADTFKEIQSLNS
+1238 YADTFREIQSLNS

-1318 RISKTKTARDFF
+1318 RISKTKTARDFY

-1339 LELATSVSVSL
+1339 IELATSVSVSL
-1350 FGNYGEDL
+1350 FGNFGEDL
-1358 FKQVVQ
+1358 FNQVVQ
-1364 QIKDTFKSG
+1364 QIKDIFKSG
-1373 DAGYNLTLESEID
+1373 DEAFNMSLEFELDS
-1386 TAIDYENERINY
+1386 AIDYENERINY

-1405 KNYKDEIIEKNRS
+1405 NNYKDEIIEKNRS

-1433 NVLSFEKELAKAKD
+1433 NVLSFEKELAKAKE

-1500 TKGEDY
+1500 TKSEDY

-1542 MNTLAKALN
+1542 MKTLAKALN

-1562 GNEFVEGIK
+1562 GNEFVEGVK
-1571 GYFKSIKKIKEA
+1571 GFFKSIKKIRSA
-1583 KQALKQSQTD
+1583 KQALKGEQT
-1593 FNAKQPS
+1593 AYEESLPS

-1613 DAQQR
+1613 DAQQK
-1618 LNDLKDSG
+1618 LNDLKDSE

-1643 TLGVAEAEEKKSKA
+1643 TVGVAEAEEKKSKA
-1657 AKKVKKAEQDVANE
+1657 AKKVKEAEQDVANE

-1700 GNVKDILGVSED
+1700 GDVKDILGVSED

-1781 ERQQELIEELEYS
+1781 ERQQELIDELEYS

-1850 LNNARDAQDKLLELQ
+1850 LDNARDAQDKLLELQ

-1886 EWLDAYLSFENTTK
+1886 EWLDAYLSFDNTTK
-1900 AIEDK
+1900 AIEEK

-1937 AKDGEITTDDI
+1937 AKDGEITTEDI
-1948 TKVMSSVPKY
+1948 TKVMSAVPKY

-2004 INGLAAGINTQN
+2004 INGLATGINTQN

-2021 IHENVLVI
+2021 IHENVLMI
-2029 AKMMSQGA
+2029 AKIMAQDA
-2037 GLGANETGNVMQDL
+2037 GLATKETGNVMQDL

>member
-1 MADGLI
+1 MADSLI

-174 TVKGQ
+174 AVKGQ

-306 EDAVAAK
+306 EDAIAAK
-313 RKAQQAAIQSN
+313 RKAQHAAIQSN

-576 MVSKRGISF
+576 MVEKRGISF

-658 AKTLATVGGLA
+658 AKTLTTVGSVA
-669 GIALLGMKAHSTGEA
+669 GIALLYMKAKSTGEA
-684 IYNNKV
+684 IYNNQV

-720 AALKTADANL
+720 AALDTADANL

-739 ATTSSKLGL
+739 ATTTSKLGL

-759 FIGVT
+759 FIGIT
-764 ALISAFTYL
+764 AVISLFTYL
-773 VYKIAEAW
+773 VYKIAEAV

-812 ANKAVNAADGSRE
+812 AKKAVNAADGSRD

-853 MKGEY
+853 MNGEY
-858 NNLTVA
+858 SSLTVA

-906 EDQASRISSEFKRLV
+906 EDQASRITSEFKRLV
-921 REGKDYRKA
+921 REGEDYRKA
-930 LQEVFTTEGLD
+930 LKDVFTTEGLD
-941 NFLKRF
+941 NFIKRF

-955 AGNFAKVLIKEQ
+955 AGNFAKLLNEEQ
-967 QAIEDFENTMESTY
+967 QAIGDFTKNMESTY
-981 PSLGKFNTYF
+981 PSLGKFTTYF
-991 EKAQESISNY
+991 EKAQKSISNY
-1001 TFKSNEN
+1001 TFKSAEQ
-1008 TFARDIE
+1008 TYARDIE

-1021 EKYIE
+1021 DKYIE

-1046 IGFNGIPNIDFGKLN
+1046 IGFNGIPNIDFTKLD
-1061 FDLLFATLNSQFKVP
+1061 FDLFLTTLDSQFKVP
-1076 LQNFSKRLQ
+1076 LQNLSNRIKG
-1085 SIYEGFVPPSK
+1085 IYEGFVPPSK
-1096 TVKTMNRTFQNLAN
+1096 TVQTMNRTFQNLAG
-1110 QTQVNMDNMRYYLMQ
+1110 QTKVNMDNMRYYLMN

-1138 EAMKK
+1138 EA
-1143 IKDTIAEMRTMNAMM
+1143 IKNIGESIAEMRTMNAIM
-1158 AGTFSEADFAELE
+1158 AGTFSQEDISELE
-1171 KKLKFFE
+1171 KRLEFLK
-1178 LLEKYLKPEESK
+1178 LLEKYLKPESK
-1190 KKNKG
+1190 STNTG
-1195 TKTDERLQILNE
+1195 TKKEDNRLQILNE

-1238 YADTFKEIQSLNS
+1238 YADTFREIQSLNS
-1251 KYKFKLPRFNVPTD
+1251 KYKFKLPKFNVPTD

-1318 RISKTKTARDFF
+1318 RISKTKTARDFY

-1339 LELATSVSVSL
+1339 VELATSVSVSL
-1350 FGNYGEDL
+1350 FGNFGEDL
-1358 FKQVVQ
+1358 FNQVVQ

-1373 DAGYNLTLESEID
+1373 DIGLNLTLESEID

-1500 TKGEDY
+1500 TKSEDY

-1542 MNTLAKALN
+1542 MKTLAKALD

-1583 KQALKQSQTD
+1583 KQTLKGEQT
-1593 FNAKQPS
+1593 KYKESLPS

-1613 DAQQR
+1613 YAQQK
-1618 LNDLKDSG
+1618 LNDLKTSE
-1626 YATDQDIVTA
+1626 YATDNDIVTA

-1643 TLGVAEAEEKKSKA
+1643 TVGVAEAEEKKSKA
-1657 AKKVKKAEQDVANE
+1657 AKKVKKAEQDVSNE

-1700 GNVKDILGVSED
+1700 GDVKDILGVSED

-1781 ERQQELIEELEYS
+1781 ERQQELIDELEYS

-1850 LNNARDAQDKLLELQ
+1850 LNNARDAKDKLLELQ

-1886 EWLDAYLSFENTTK
+1886 EWLDAYLSFDNTTK
-1900 AIEDK
+1900 AIEEK

-1929 FYDEIDKL
+1929 FYDDIDKL
-1937 AKDGEITTDDI
+1937 AKDGEITTEDI
-1948 TKVMSSVPKY
+1948 TKVMSAVPKY

-2004 INGLAAGINTQN
+2004 INGLATGINTQN

-2021 IHENVLVI
+2021 IHENVLMI
-2029 AKMMSQGA
+2029 AKIMAQDA
-2037 GLGANETGNVMQDL
+2037 GLATKETSNVMQDL

>member
-1 MADGLI
+1 MADSLI

-15 GAVTK
+15 NAVTK
-20 AQGDW
+20 ATQEWDGKYADRLEKALTKRPVSVKVSFAFDAKAVDKFDAIKQKLETIKVKPISKDNYKAIQQLASELKDLAKALQGLE
-25 PSVQRKMETMLSS
+25 KF
-38 KPLRIPIEI
+38 
-47 EPSAEILDKKGK
+47 KGIQ
-59 LIAASG
+59 LP
-65 SIKAMRIEM
+65 
-74 ASLVKAWE
+74 
-82 ELSQA
+82 
-87 ERLTTDETGK
+87 
-97 FTGRAGEIVS
+97 
-107 RFAELTAASRTY
+107 
-119 AQTLYELQRAA
+119 ELQRAMA
-130 DKAVAEQEKA
+130 KKLNKDV
-140 LRRQQAEED
+140 QQADE
-149 KRLNALRAEETSIDA
+149 KLRL
-164 LTSKL
+164 
-169 KVYQQ
+169 
-174 TVKGQ
+174 
-179 TIGSNDWYASALQV
+179 
-193 RRLSEE
+193 
-199 LQKVNQIMKDFQ
+199 
-211 SKSFRGLSDAFATD
+211 
-225 KVKELTEYRNK
+225 
-236 LDELDKKFNKY
+236 
-247 YQHKVAYDSSG
+247 
-258 KLTEEAN
+258 
-265 YILKQRKQILE
+265 
-276 EISKLQFTA
+276 
-285 SDAQKKRELEINR
+285 
-298 IIEQRKAK
+298 
-306 EDAVAAK
+306 
-313 RKAQQAAIQSN
+313 
-324 IARLKE
+324 
-330 ERRILNQQESTIAAI
+330 
-345 TAKLKIQQERLKN
+345 QQER
-358 TKLGSEE
+358 
-365 FTKVANEVGRLTD
+365 VRQANERILLSQQRITEQIGRSGKAYRDLGGYVD
-378 KLNEA
+378 
-383 KRKTDELT
+383 
-391 GRIRVGS
+391 
-398 DMQVKSN
+398 
-405 EEAVN
+405 
-410 SIRKSTTYIER
+410 R
-421 LIKRMAVYYSIGQV
+421 LIKRIAVYYSLGQV

-542 IRQFTEMGVPIV
+542 IRQFTEMGIPIV

-576 MVSKRGISF
+576 IVSKRGISF

-632 NTEGVNNGMKSLI
+632 NTEGVNNAMKSLI

-658 AKTLATVGGLA
+658 AKTLTTVGSVA
-669 GIALLGMKAHSTGEA
+669 GIALLYMKSKSTGEA
-684 IYNNKV
+684 IYNNQV

-695 ARTKARIELSW
+695 ARTKARMELSW
-706 AQQNGTRKEIEAAS
+706 AQQNGTREEIKAAS

-739 ATTSSKLGL
+739 ATTTSKLGL

-759 FIGVT
+759 FIGIT
-764 ALISAFTYL
+764 AVFSLFTYL
-773 VYKIAEAW
+773 VYKIAEAV

-812 ANKAVNAADGSRE
+812 AKKAVNAADGSRE

-858 NNLTVA
+858 SNLTAA

-877 IDAINS
+877 IDTINS

-906 EDQASRISSEFKRLV
+906 EDQASRITSEFKRLV
-921 REGKDYRKA
+921 REGEDYRKA
-930 LQEVFTTEGLD
+930 MKDVFTTEGLD
-941 NFLKRF
+941 NFIKRF

-955 AGNFAKVLIKEQ
+955 AGNFAELLNEEQ
-967 QAIEDFENTMESTY
+967 HAIGDFTKTMESTY
-981 PSLGKFNTYF
+981 PSLGKFTTYF
-991 EKAQESISNY
+991 EDAQKSISNY
-1001 TFKSNEN
+1001 TFKSSEQ

-1046 IGFNGIPNIDFGKLN
+1046 IGFNGIPNIDFTKLD
-1061 FDLLFATLNSQFKVP
+1061 FDLFLTTLDSKFKVP
-1076 LQNFSKRLQ
+1076 LQNLSNRIKG
-1085 SIYEGFVPPSK
+1085 IYEGFVPPSK
-1096 TVKTMNRTFQNLAN
+1096 TVQTTNRTFQNLAE
-1110 QTQVNMDNMRYYLMQ
+1110 QTKVNMDNMRYYLMN

-1143 IKDTIAEMRTMNAMM
+1143 VKDTIAEMRTMNAMM

-1171 KKLKFFE
+1171 NKLKFFE

-1190 KKNKG
+1190 NKSKNKG
-1195 TKTDERLQILNE
+1195 AKNDERLQILNE

-1231 LEDMQRI
+1231 LEDMRKI
-1238 YADTFKEIQSLNS
+1238 YADTFREIQSLNS
-1251 KYKFKLPRFNVPTD
+1251 KYKFKLPRFDVPTD
-1265 AKTLK
+1265 AKRLK

-1318 RISKTKTARDFF
+1318 RISKTKTARDFY

-1339 LELATSVSVSL
+1339 VELATSVSVSL

-1373 DAGYNLTLESEID
+1373 DEAFNMSLELELDS
-1386 TAIDYENERINY
+1386 AIDYENERINY

-1469 YAYTPEQKEEK
+1469 CAYTPEQKEEK

-1500 TKGEDY
+1500 TKSEDY

-1542 MNTLAKALN
+1542 MKTLAKALN
-1551 DIENQMSSRGI
+1551 DIENQMSSRGV

-1583 KQALKQSQTD
+1583 KQTLNGEQT
-1593 FNAKQPS
+1593 KYKESLPS

-1613 DAQQR
+1613 DAQQK
-1618 LNDLKDSG
+1618 LNDLKTSE
-1626 YATDQDIVTA
+1626 YATDNDIVTA

-1643 TLGVAEAEEKKSKA
+1643 TVGVAEAEEKKSKA

-1700 GNVKDILGVSED
+1700 GDVKDILGVSED

-1781 ERQQELIEELEYS
+1781 ERQQELIDELEYS

-1823 QREAELKKAEAE
+1823 QSEAELKKAEAE

-1850 LNNARDAQDKLLELQ
+1850 LNNARDAKDKLLELQ

-1886 EWLDAYLSFENTTK
+1886 EWLDAYLSFDNTTK
-1900 AIEDK
+1900 AIEEK

-1937 AKDGEITTDDI
+1937 AKDGEITTEDI
-1948 TKVMSSVPKY
+1948 TNVMSAVPKY

-2004 INGLAAGINTQN
+2004 INGLATGINTQN

-2021 IHENVLVI
+2021 IHENVLMI
-2029 AKMMSQGA
+2029 AKIMAQDA
-2037 GLGANETGNVMQDL
+2037 GLATKETGNVMQDL

>member
-1 MADGLI
+1 MADSLI

-15 GAVTK
+15 GAITK

-130 DKAVAEQEKA
+130 DKAVSEQEKA

-211 SKSFRGLSDAFATD
+211 SKSFRGLTDAFATD
-225 KVKELTEYRNK
+225 KVKELTEYRNR
-236 LDELDKKFNKY
+236 LNELDKKFNEL
-247 YQHKVAYDSSG
+247 YQNKRAYDSSG
-258 KLTEEAN
+258 KLTTEAN
-265 YILKQRKQILE
+265 DVLKQRKQILE

-306 EDAVAAK
+306 EDAIAAK

-365 FTKVANEVGRLTD
+365 FTKVAKEVGRLTD

-632 NTEGVNNGMKSLI
+632 NTEGVNNGMRSLI

-658 AKTLATVGGLA
+658 AKTLTTVGSIA
-669 GIALLGMKAHSTGEA
+669 GVALLYQKTKSTGEA
-684 IYNNKV
+684 IYNNQV
-690 LAATK
+690 IAATK
-695 ARTKARIELSW
+695 ARTKARLELSW

-720 AALKTADANL
+720 AALDTADANL

-739 ATTSSKLGL
+739 ATTTSKLGL

-759 FIGVT
+759 FIGIT
-764 ALISAFTYL
+764 AVISLFTYL
-773 VYKIAEAW
+773 VYKIAEAV

-812 ANKAVNAADGSRE
+812 AKKAVNAADGSRE

-858 NNLTVA
+858 SNLTVA

-877 IDAINS
+877 IDTINS

-906 EDQASRISSEFKRLV
+906 EDQASRISSELKRLV

-930 LQEVFTTEGLD
+930 MEEVFTTEGLD
-941 NFLKRF
+941 NFIKRF

-955 AGNFAKVLIKEQ
+955 AGNFAKLLIKEQ
-967 QAIEDFENTMESTY
+967 QDIEDFTKTMESTY
-981 PSLGKFNTYF
+981 PSLGKFTKYF
-991 EKAQESISNY
+991 EKAQEAISKY
-1001 TFKSNEN
+1001 TFKTNEQ

-1015 TAKVSM
+1015 TAKMSM

-1046 IGFNGIPNIDFGKLN
+1046 IGFNGIPNIDFTALN
-1061 FDLLFATLNSQFKVP
+1061 KALENLDSQFKVP
-1076 LQNFSKRLQ
+1076 LQNLSNRIKG
-1085 SIYEGFVPPSK
+1085 IYEGFVPPSK
-1096 TVKTMNRTFQNLAN
+1096 TVQTMNRTFQNLAG
-1110 QTQVNMDNMRYYLMQ
+1110 QTKVNMDNMRYYLMK
-1125 GGETWEDYSKRIR
+1125 GDETWEGYSKRIR

-1143 IKDTIAEMRTMNAMM
+1143 VKDTIAEMRTMNAMM

-1190 KKNKG
+1190 NKG
-1195 TKTDERLQILNE
+1195 AKNDERLQILNE

-1238 YADTFKEIQSLNS
+1238 YADTFREIQSLNS

-1318 RISKTKTARDFF
+1318 RISKTKTARDFY

-1339 LELATSVSVSL
+1339 VELATSVSVSL
-1350 FGNYGEDL
+1350 FGNFGEDL

-1373 DAGYNLTLESEID
+1373 DIAFNMTLESEID

-1500 TKGEDY
+1500 TKSEDY

-1542 MNTLAKALN
+1542 MKTLAKALN

-1583 KQALKQSQTD
+1583 KQALKGEQT
-1593 FNAKQPS
+1593 KYKESLPS

-1613 DAQQR
+1613 DAQQK
-1618 LNDLKDSG
+1618 LNDLKDSE
-1626 YATDQDIVTA
+1626 YATDQDLVTA

-1643 TLGVAEAEEKKSKA
+1643 TVGVAEAEEKKSKA

-1671 QDAQRKSVNK
+1671 QDAQRKSINK

-1700 GNVKDILGVSED
+1700 GDVKDILGVSED

-1781 ERQQELIEELEYS
+1781 ERQQELIDELEYS

-1850 LNNARDAQDKLLELQ
+1850 LNNARDAKDKLLELQ

-1886 EWLDAYLSFENTTK
+1886 EWLDAYLSFDNTTK
-1900 AIEDK
+1900 AIEEK

-1929 FYDEIDKL
+1929 FYDDIDKL
-1937 AKDGEITTDDI
+1937 AKDGEITTEDI
-1948 TKVMSSVPKY
+1948 TKVMSAVPKY

-2004 INGLAAGINTQN
+2004 INGLATGINTQN

-2021 IHENVLVI
+2021 IHENVLMI
-2029 AKMMSQGA
+2029 AQIMAQDA
-2037 GLGANETGNVMQDL
+2037 GLATKETGNVMQDL

>member
-1 MADGLI
+1 
-7 FPIGFDLD
+7 LD
-15 GAVTK
+15 NAVTK
-20 AQGDW
+20 ATQEWNGKYADKLEKVLTKRPVSVKVSFAFDAKAVDKFDDIKQKLETIKVKPISKDNYKAIQQLASELKDLAKALQGLE
-25 PSVQRKMETMLSS
+25 KF
-38 KPLRIPIEI
+38 
-47 EPSAEILDKKGK
+47 KGIQ
-59 LIAASG
+59 LP
-65 SIKAMRIEM
+65 
-74 ASLVKAWE
+74 
-82 ELSQA
+82 
-87 ERLTTDETGK
+87 
-97 FTGRAGEIVS
+97 
-107 RFAELTAASRTY
+107 
-119 AQTLYELQRAA
+119 ELQRAMA
-130 DKAVAEQEKA
+130 KKLNKDV
-140 LRRQQAEED
+140 QQADE
-149 KRLNALRAEETSIDA
+149 KLRL
-164 LTSKL
+164 
-169 KVYQQ
+169 
-174 TVKGQ
+174 
-179 TIGSNDWYASALQV
+179 
-193 RRLSEE
+193 
-199 LQKVNQIMKDFQ
+199 
-211 SKSFRGLSDAFATD
+211 
-225 KVKELTEYRNK
+225 
-236 LDELDKKFNKY
+236 
-247 YQHKVAYDSSG
+247 
-258 KLTEEAN
+258 
-265 YILKQRKQILE
+265 
-276 EISKLQFTA
+276 
-285 SDAQKKRELEINR
+285 
-298 IIEQRKAK
+298 
-306 EDAVAAK
+306 
-313 RKAQQAAIQSN
+313 
-324 IARLKE
+324 
-330 ERRILNQQESTIAAI
+330 
-345 TAKLKIQQERLKN
+345 QQER
-358 TKLGSEE
+358 
-365 FTKVANEVGRLTD
+365 VRQANERILLSQQRITEQIGRSGRAYSDLGGCVG
-378 KLNEA
+378 
-383 KRKTDELT
+383 
-391 GRIRVGS
+391 
-398 DMQVKSN
+398 
-405 EEAVN
+405 
-410 SIRKSTTYIER
+410 R
-421 LIKRMAVYYSIGQV
+421 LIKRIAVYYSLGQI

-542 IRQFTEMGVPIV
+542 IRQFTEMGIPIV

-658 AKTLATVGGLA
+658 AKTLTTVGSVA
-669 GIALLGMKAHSTGEA
+669 GIALLYQKAESTGEA
-684 IYNNKV
+684 IYNNQV

-739 ATTSSKLGL
+739 ATTTSKLGL

-759 FIGVT
+759 FIGIT
-764 ALISAFTYL
+764 AAISLFTYL
-773 VYKIAEAW
+773 VYKIAEAV
-781 QNAKRLKEELKGIYD
+781 QNANRLKKELNGIYD

-812 ANKAVNAADGSRE
+812 AKKAVNAADGSRE
-825 QSEALHELQ
+825 QREALHELQ

-858 NNLTVA
+858 GNLTVA

-877 IDAINS
+877 IDTINS

-921 REGKDYRKA
+921 REGEDYRKA
-930 LQEVFTTEGLD
+930 MEDVFTIEGLD
-941 NFLKRF
+941 NFIKRF
-947 NIVLGEIK
+947 NIVLDKIK
-955 AGNFAKVLIKEQ
+955 AENFAKLLNKEQ
-967 QAIEDFENTMESTY
+967 QAIEDFTKTMESTY
-981 PSLGKFNTYF
+981 PSLGKFTTYF
-991 EKAQESISNY
+991 EEAQKSISNY
-1001 TFKSNEN
+1001 TFKSSEQ

-1021 EKYIE
+1021 KKYIE

-1046 IGFNGIPNIDFGKLN
+1046 IGFNGIPNIDFTALN
-1061 FDLLFATLNSQFKVP
+1061 KALENLDSQFKVP
-1076 LQNFSKRLQ
+1076 LQNLSNRIKG
-1085 SIYEGFVPPSK
+1085 IYEGFVPPSK
-1096 TVKTMNRTFQNLAN
+1096 TVQTMNRTFQKLAG
-1110 QTQVNMDNMRYYLMQ
+1110 QTKVNMDNMRYYLMK

-1143 IKDTIAEMRTMNAMM
+1143 VKDTIAEMRTTNDMI
-1158 AGTFSEADFAELE
+1158 AGTFSEADLAELK

-1178 LLEKYLKPEESK
+1178 LLEKYLKPE
-1190 KKNKG
+1190 KNKG
-1195 TKTDERLQILNE
+1195 ERLQILNE

-1231 LEDMQRI
+1231 LEDMKRI
-1238 YADTFKEIQSLNS
+1238 YADTFREILFLNS
-1251 KYKFKLPRFNVPTD
+1251 KYNFKLPNFNVPTD

-1270 TYLESISKAMTKL
+1270 TYLDSISKAMAEL

-1302 DEKQKE
+1302 DEKQKK
-1308 IEKQLKELAD
+1308 IEKQLKELAY
-1318 RISKTKTARDFF
+1318 RISKTKTARDFY

-1339 LELATSVSVSL
+1339 IELATSVSVSL
-1350 FGNYGEDL
+1350 FGNFGEDL
-1358 FKQVVQ
+1358 FNQVVQ
-1364 QIKDTFKSG
+1364 QINDTFKSG
-1373 DAGYNLTLESEID
+1373 DEAFNMSLEFELDS
-1386 TAIDYENERINY
+1386 AIDYENERINY

-1405 KNYKDEIIEKNRS
+1405 NNYKDEIIEKNRS

-1433 NVLSFEKELAKAKD
+1433 NVLSFEKELAKAKE

-1500 TKGEDY
+1500 TKSEDY

-1542 MNTLAKALN
+1542 MKTLAKALN

-1562 GNEFVEGIK
+1562 GNEFVEGVK
-1571 GYFKSIKKIKEA
+1571 GFFKSIKKIKEA
-1583 KQALKQSQTD
+1583 KQALKGEQT
-1593 FNAKQPS
+1593 AYEESLPS

-1613 DAQQR
+1613 DAQQK
-1618 LNDLKDSG
+1618 LNDLKTSE

-1643 TLGVAEAEEKKSKA
+1643 TVGVAEAEEKKSKA

-1700 GNVKDILGVSED
+1700 GDVKDILGVSED

-1781 ERQQELIEELEYS
+1781 ERQQELIDELEYS

-1850 LNNARDAQDKLLELQ
+1850 LDNARDAQDKLLELQ

-1886 EWLDAYLSFENTTK
+1886 EWLDAYLSFDNTTK
-1900 AIEDK
+1900 AIEEK

-1929 FYDEIDKL
+1929 FYDEINKL

-1948 TKVMSSVPKY
+1948 TKVMSAVPKY

-2004 INGLAAGINTQN
+2004 INGLATGINTQN

-2021 IHENVLVI
+2021 IHENVLMI
-2029 AKMMSQGA
+2029 AKIMAQDA
-2037 GLGANETGNVMQDL
+2037 GLATKETGNVMQDL

>member
-1 MADGLI
+1 MADSLI

-15 GAVTK
+15 NAVTK
-20 AQGDW
+20 ATQEWDGKYADRLEKALTKRPVSVKVSFAFDAKAVDKFDAIKQKLETIKVKPISKDNYKAIQQLASELKDLAKALQGLE
-25 PSVQRKMETMLSS
+25 KF
-38 KPLRIPIEI
+38 
-47 EPSAEILDKKGK
+47 KGIQ
-59 LIAASG
+59 LP
-65 SIKAMRIEM
+65 
-74 ASLVKAWE
+74 
-82 ELSQA
+82 
-87 ERLTTDETGK
+87 
-97 FTGRAGEIVS
+97 
-107 RFAELTAASRTY
+107 
-119 AQTLYELQRAA
+119 ELQRAMA
-130 DKAVAEQEKA
+130 KKLNKDV
-140 LRRQQAEED
+140 QQADE
-149 KRLNALRAEETSIDA
+149 KLRL
-164 LTSKL
+164 
-169 KVYQQ
+169 
-174 TVKGQ
+174 
-179 TIGSNDWYASALQV
+179 
-193 RRLSEE
+193 
-199 LQKVNQIMKDFQ
+199 
-211 SKSFRGLSDAFATD
+211 
-225 KVKELTEYRNK
+225 
-236 LDELDKKFNKY
+236 
-247 YQHKVAYDSSG
+247 
-258 KLTEEAN
+258 
-265 YILKQRKQILE
+265 
-276 EISKLQFTA
+276 
-285 SDAQKKRELEINR
+285 
-298 IIEQRKAK
+298 
-306 EDAVAAK
+306 
-313 RKAQQAAIQSN
+313 
-324 IARLKE
+324 
-330 ERRILNQQESTIAAI
+330 
-345 TAKLKIQQERLKN
+345 QQER
-358 TKLGSEE
+358 
-365 FTKVANEVGRLTD
+365 VRQANERILLSQQRITEQIGRSGKAYRDLGGYVD
-378 KLNEA
+378 
-383 KRKTDELT
+383 
-391 GRIRVGS
+391 
-398 DMQVKSN
+398 
-405 EEAVN
+405 
-410 SIRKSTTYIER
+410 R
-421 LIKRMAVYYSIGQV
+421 LIKRIAVYYSLGQV

-658 AKTLATVGGLA
+658 AKTLTTVGSVA
-669 GIALLGMKAHSTGEA
+669 GIALLYMKAKSTGEA
-684 IYNNKV
+684 IYNNQV

-720 AALKTADANL
+720 AALDTADANL

-739 ATTSSKLGL
+739 ATTTSKLGL

-759 FIGVT
+759 FIGIT
-764 ALISAFTYL
+764 AVISLFTYL
-773 VYKIAEAW
+773 VYKIAEAV

-812 ANKAVNAADGSRE
+812 ANKAVDAADGSRE

-877 IDAINS
+877 IEAINS

-894 KMKDKLMDMGIS
+894 KMKDRLMAMGIS

-921 REGKDYRKA
+921 REGEDYRKA
-930 LQEVFTTEGLD
+930 MKDVFTTEGLD

-955 AGNFAKVLIKEQ
+955 AGDFAKVLNEEQ
-967 QAIEDFENTMESTY
+967 QAIEGFTKTMESTY

-1026 AFKKSLKDAGV
+1026 AFKKSLKDAGI

-1061 FDLLFATLNSQFKVP
+1061 FDLFLATLDSQFKVP

-1085 SIYEGFVPPSK
+1085 GIYEGFVPPSK
-1096 TVKTMNRTFQNLAN
+1096 TVQTMNRTFQNLAG
-1110 QTQVNMDNMRYYLMQ
+1110 QTKVNMDNMRYYLMN

-1143 IKDTIAEMRTMNAMM
+1143 VKDTIAEMRTMNAMM

-1190 KKNKG
+1190 KNNKG

-1270 TYLESISKAMTKL
+1270 TYLESISKAMSKL

-1318 RISKTKTARDFF
+1318 RISKTKTARDFY

-1339 LELATSVSVSL
+1339 IELATSVSVSL

-1542 MNTLAKALN
+1542 MKTLAKALN
-1551 DIENQMSSRGI
+1551 DIENQISSRGI
-1562 GNEFVEGIK
+1562 GNEFIEGIK

-1583 KQALKQSQTD
+1583 KQALKGEQATYKESLPT
-1593 FNAKQPS
+1593 

-1613 DAQQR
+1613 DAQQK
-1618 LNDLKDSG
+1618 LNDLKDSE

-1643 TLGVAEAEEKKSKA
+1643 TVGVAEAEEKKSKA

-1700 GNVKDILGVSED
+1700 GDVKDILGVSED

-1781 ERQQELIEELEYS
+1781 ERQQELIDELEYS

-2037 GLGANETGNVMQDL
+2037 GFGANETGNVMQDL

>member
-15 GAVTK
+15 NAVTK
-20 AQGDW
+20 ATQEWDGKYADRLEKALTKRPVSVKVSFAFDAKAVDKFDAIKQKLETIKVKPISKDNYKAIQQLASELKDLAKALQGLE
-25 PSVQRKMETMLSS
+25 KF
-38 KPLRIPIEI
+38 
-47 EPSAEILDKKGK
+47 KGIQ
-59 LIAASG
+59 LP
-65 SIKAMRIEM
+65 
-74 ASLVKAWE
+74 
-82 ELSQA
+82 
-87 ERLTTDETGK
+87 
-97 FTGRAGEIVS
+97 
-107 RFAELTAASRTY
+107 
-119 AQTLYELQRAA
+119 ELQRAMA
-130 DKAVAEQEKA
+130 KKLNKDV
-140 LRRQQAEED
+140 QQADE
-149 KRLNALRAEETSIDA
+149 KLRL
-164 LTSKL
+164 
-169 KVYQQ
+169 
-174 TVKGQ
+174 
-179 TIGSNDWYASALQV
+179 
-193 RRLSEE
+193 
-199 LQKVNQIMKDFQ
+199 
-211 SKSFRGLSDAFATD
+211 
-225 KVKELTEYRNK
+225 
-236 LDELDKKFNKY
+236 
-247 YQHKVAYDSSG
+247 
-258 KLTEEAN
+258 
-265 YILKQRKQILE
+265 
-276 EISKLQFTA
+276 
-285 SDAQKKRELEINR
+285 
-298 IIEQRKAK
+298 
-306 EDAVAAK
+306 
-313 RKAQQAAIQSN
+313 
-324 IARLKE
+324 
-330 ERRILNQQESTIAAI
+330 
-345 TAKLKIQQERLKN
+345 QQER
-358 TKLGSEE
+358 
-365 FTKVANEVGRLTD
+365 VRQANERILLSQQRITEQIGRSGKAYRDLGGYVD
-378 KLNEA
+378 
-383 KRKTDELT
+383 
-391 GRIRVGS
+391 
-398 DMQVKSN
+398 
-405 EEAVN
+405 
-410 SIRKSTTYIER
+410 R
-421 LIKRMAVYYSIGQV
+421 LIKRIAVYYSLGQV

-496 YKIGYDELFDT
+496 YKIGYDELFET

-542 IRQFTEMGVPIV
+542 IRQFTEMGIPIA
-554 EELSKKLTQMNGEL
+554 EELAKKLTQMNGEL
-568 VSAADVME
+568 VSAADVMD

-632 NTEGVNNGMKSLI
+632 NTEGVNNGMMSLI
-645 ENLTTLMRNWEAV
+645 ENLTTLMRNWKAV
-658 AKTLATVGGLA
+658 AYTLATVGSVA
-669 GIALLGMKAHSTGEA
+669 GIALLRAKAISTGEA
-684 IYNNKV
+684 IYNNQV

-695 ARTKARIELSW
+695 ARTKARMELSW
-706 AQQNGTRKEIEAAS
+706 AQQNGTRKEKEAAA
-720 AALKTADANL
+720 AALETADANL

-739 ATTSSKLGL
+739 ATTASKLGL
-748 GIKSIAKSAGM
+748 GIKSIAKSAGI

-764 ALISAFTYL
+764 ALISGVTYL
-773 VYKIAEAW
+773 AYKIFEAW

-812 ANKAVNAADGSRE
+812 AKKAVNAADGSRE

-858 NNLTVA
+858 SNLTVA

-877 IDAINS
+877 IEAINS

-894 KMKDKLMDMGIS
+894 KMKDKLMGMGIS
-906 EDQASRISSEFKRLV
+906 EDQASRITSEFKRLV

-930 LQEVFTTEGLD
+930 MEEVFTTEGLD
-941 NFLKRF
+941 NFIKRF

-955 AGNFAKVLIKEQ
+955 AGNFAKLLNEEQ
-967 QAIEDFENTMESTY
+967 QAIGDFTKTMESTY
-981 PSLGKFNTYF
+981 PSLGMFTTYF
-991 EKAQESISNY
+991 EKAQKSISNY
-1001 TFKSNEN
+1001 TFKSAEQ
-1008 TFARDIE
+1008 TYARDIE

-1046 IGFNGIPNIDFGKLN
+1046 IGFNGIPNIDFSALDYDMLFKT
-1061 FDLLFATLNSQFKVP
+1061 FDSKFRVP
-1076 LQNFSKRLQ
+1076 LQNLSNRIKG
-1085 SIYEGFVPPSK
+1085 IYEGFVPPEK
-1096 TVKTMNRTFQNLAN
+1096 TVNVMRQRLVNLTSN
-1110 QTQVNMDNMRYYLMQ
+1110 VGESMDKMKYYLMNH
-1125 GGETWEDYSKRIR
+1125 GETWESYSKRIHD
-1138 EAMKK
+1138 A
-1143 IKDTIAEMRTMNAMM
+1143 IKSIGESIAEMRTMNAIA
-1158 AGTFSEADFAELE
+1158 AGTFSLEDISELE
-1171 KKLKFFE
+1171 KRLEVLK
-1178 LLEKYLKPEESK
+1178 LLEKYLKPESNSTTTKPK
-1190 KKNKG
+1190 KEDN
-1195 TKTDERLQILNE
+1195 RLQILNE
-1207 MVNTLKN
+1207 IANTLKS

-1221 LKKKEGDTAA
+1221 LAKKEGNAAA

-1270 TYLESISKAMTKL
+1270 TYLESISKAMAKL

-1318 RISKTKTARDFF
+1318 RISKTKIARDFY

-1339 LELATSVSVSL
+1339 IELATSVSVSL

-1373 DAGYNLTLESEID
+1373 DEAFNISLAFELDS
-1386 TAIDYENERINY
+1386 AIDYENERINY

-1469 YAYTPEQKEEK
+1469 YAYTTEQKEEK

-1500 TKGEDY
+1500 TKSEDY

-1542 MNTLAKALN
+1542 MKTLAKALN

-1562 GNEFVEGIK
+1562 GNEFVEGVK
-1571 GYFKSIKKIKEA
+1571 GFFKSIKKIKEA
-1583 KQALKQSQTD
+1583 KQVLKGEQTTYEESL
-1593 FNAKQPS
+1593 PS

-1613 DAQQR
+1613 DAQQK
-1618 LNDLKDSG
+1618 LNDLKASE

-1643 TLGVAEAEEKKSKA
+1643 TVGVAEAEEKKSKA
-1657 AKKVKKAEQDVANE
+1657 AKKVKKAEQDVSDA
-1671 QDAQRKSVNK
+1671 QDSQRKSVNK

-1781 ERQQELIEELEYS
+1781 ERQQELIDELEYS

-1823 QREAELKKAEAE
+1823 QRDAELKKAEAE

-1978 DVDALRENTSD
+1978 DVDALRQNTSD

-2021 IHENVLVI
+2021 IHENVLMI
-2029 AKMMSQGA
+2029 AKIMAQDA
-2037 GLGANETGNVMQDL
+2037 GLATKETGNVMQDL

-2106 TTIN
+2106 TSIN

>member
-1 MADGLI
+1 MADSLI

-15 GAVTK
+15 NAVTK
-20 AQGDW
+20 ATQEWNGKYADRLEKALTKRPVSVKVSFAFDAKAVGNFDAIKQKLETIKVKPISKDNYKAIQQLASELKDLAKALQGLE
-25 PSVQRKMETMLSS
+25 KF
-38 KPLRIPIEI
+38 
-47 EPSAEILDKKGK
+47 KGIQ
-59 LIAASG
+59 LP
-65 SIKAMRIEM
+65 
-74 ASLVKAWE
+74 
-82 ELSQA
+82 
-87 ERLTTDETGK
+87 
-97 FTGRAGEIVS
+97 
-107 RFAELTAASRTY
+107 
-119 AQTLYELQRAA
+119 ELQRAMA
-130 DKAVAEQEKA
+130 KKLNKDV
-140 LRRQQAEED
+140 QQADE
-149 KRLNALRAEETSIDA
+149 KLRL
-164 LTSKL
+164 
-169 KVYQQ
+169 
-174 TVKGQ
+174 
-179 TIGSNDWYASALQV
+179 
-193 RRLSEE
+193 
-199 LQKVNQIMKDFQ
+199 
-211 SKSFRGLSDAFATD
+211 
-225 KVKELTEYRNK
+225 
-236 LDELDKKFNKY
+236 
-247 YQHKVAYDSSG
+247 
-258 KLTEEAN
+258 
-265 YILKQRKQILE
+265 
-276 EISKLQFTA
+276 
-285 SDAQKKRELEINR
+285 
-298 IIEQRKAK
+298 
-306 EDAVAAK
+306 
-313 RKAQQAAIQSN
+313 
-324 IARLKE
+324 
-330 ERRILNQQESTIAAI
+330 
-345 TAKLKIQQERLKN
+345 QQER
-358 TKLGSEE
+358 
-365 FTKVANEVGRLTD
+365 VRQANERILLSQQRITEQIGRSGKAYRDLGGYVD
-378 KLNEA
+378 
-383 KRKTDELT
+383 
-391 GRIRVGS
+391 
-398 DMQVKSN
+398 
-405 EEAVN
+405 
-410 SIRKSTTYIER
+410 R
-421 LIKRMAVYYSIGQV
+421 LIKRIAVYYSLGQV

-576 MVSKRGISF
+576 MVEKRGISF

-632 NTEGVNNGMKSLI
+632 NTEGVNNGMRSLI

-658 AKTLATVGGLA
+658 AKTLTTVGSIA
-669 GIALLGMKAHSTGEA
+669 GIALLYQKAKSTGEA
-684 IYNNKV
+684 IYNNQV
-690 LAATK
+690 IAATK
-695 ARTKARIELSW
+695 ARTKARLELSW

-739 ATTSSKLGL
+739 ATTTSKLGL

-759 FIGVT
+759 FIGIT
-764 ALISAFTYL
+764 AVISLFTYL
-773 VYKIAEAW
+773 VYKIAEAV

-812 ANKAVNAADGSRE
+812 AKKAVNAADGSRE

-858 NNLTVA
+858 SNLTVA

-877 IDAINS
+877 IDTINS

-894 KMKDKLMDMGIS
+894 KMKDKLMNMGIS

-921 REGKDYRKA
+921 REGEDYRKA
-930 LQEVFTTEGLD
+930 MKDVFTTEGLD
-941 NFLKRF
+941 NFIKRF

-955 AGNFAKVLIKEQ
+955 AGNFAKLLNKEQ
-967 QAIEDFENTMESTY
+967 QAIEDFTKTMGSTY
-981 PSLGKFNTYF
+981 PSLGKFTTYF
-991 EKAQESISNY
+991 EEAQKSISNY
-1001 TFKSNEN
+1001 TFKSAEQ

-1046 IGFNGIPNIDFGKLN
+1046 IGFNRIPNIDFTALN
-1061 FDLLFATLNSQFKVP
+1061 KALENLDSQFKVP
-1076 LQNFSKRLQ
+1076 LQNLSNRING
-1085 SIYEGFVPPSK
+1085 IYEGFVPPSK
-1096 TVKTMNRTFQNLAN
+1096 TVQTMNRTFQNLAG
-1110 QTQVNMDNMRYYLMQ
+1110 QTKVNMDNMRYYLMN

-1143 IKDTIAEMRTMNAMM
+1143 VKDTIAEMRTMNAMM

-1190 KKNKG
+1190 KNGAKN
-1195 TKTDERLQILNE
+1195 DERLQILNE

-1238 YADTFKEIQSLNS
+1238 YADTFREIQSLNS

-1318 RISKTKTARDFF
+1318 RISKTKTARDFY

-1339 LELATSVSVSL
+1339 IELATSVSVSL
-1350 FGNYGEDL
+1350 FGNFGEDL

-1373 DAGYNLTLESEID
+1373 DIGFNMTLESEID

-1418 TAENIIKEGQ
+1418 TAESIIKEGQ
-1428 KVAAE
+1428 RVASE
-1433 NVLSFEKELAKAKD
+1433 NILSFEKELAKAKD

-1500 TKGEDY
+1500 TKSEDY
-1506 IRVFQDLADTSR
+1506 IRVFQDLADTSW

-1528 LKFIKTNKEISPEN
+1528 LKFMKTNKEISPEN
-1542 MNTLAKALN
+1542 MKTLAKALN

-1583 KQALKQSQTD
+1583 KQTLKGEQTTY
-1593 FNAKQPS
+1593 KESLPS

-1613 DAQQR
+1613 DAQQK
-1618 LNDLKDSG
+1618 LNDLKTSE
-1626 YATDQDIVTA
+1626 YATDKDIVTA

-1643 TLGVAEAEEKKSKA
+1643 TVRVAEAEEKKSKA

-1700 GNVKDILGVSED
+1700 GDVKDILGVSED

-1781 ERQQELIEELEYS
+1781 ERQQELIDELEHS

-1850 LNNARDAQDKLLELQ
+1850 LNNARDAKDKLLELQ

-1886 EWLDAYLSFENTTK
+1886 EWLDAYLSFDNTTK
-1900 AIEDK
+1900 AIEEK

-1948 TKVMSSVPKY
+1948 TKVMSAVPKY

-2004 INGLAAGINTQN
+2004 INGLATGINTQN

-2021 IHENVLVI
+2021 IHENVLMI
-2029 AKMMSQGA
+2029 AKIMAQDA
-2037 GLGANETGNVMQDL
+2037 GLATKETGNVMQDL

>member
-1 MADGLI
+1 MADSLI

-59 LIAASG
+59 LVAASG

-211 SKSFRGLSDAFATD
+211 SKSFRGLTDAFATD

-236 LDELDKKFNKY
+236 LNELDAKFNKL
-247 YQHKVAYDSSG
+247 YQSKNAYDSSG
-258 KLTEEAN
+258 KLTTEAN
-265 YILKQRKQILE
+265 DVLKQRKQILE

-306 EDAVAAK
+306 EDAIAAK
-313 RKAQQAAIQSN
+313 KKAQQAAIQSN

-365 FTKVANEVGRLTD
+365 FTKVAKEVGRLTD

-458 ILQNQ
+458 ILHNQ

-669 GIALLGMKAHSTGEA
+669 GIALLRAKAISTGDA

-720 AALKTADANL
+720 AALDTADANL

-739 ATTSSKLGL
+739 ATTTSKLGL

-764 ALISAFTYL
+764 AAISAVTYL
-773 VYKIAEAW
+773 AYKIFEAW

-834 RTYRDIIPEQNL
+834 RTYREIIPEQNL

-877 IDAINS
+877 IEAINS

-894 KMKDKLMDMGIS
+894 KMKDRLDVFGIN
-906 EDQASRISSEFKRLV
+906 EDQASRITSEFKRLV
-921 REGKDYRKA
+921 REGKDAKDA
-930 LQEVFTTEGLD
+930 LEEVFKTEGLD
-941 NFLKRF
+941 YFLNK
-947 NIVLGEIK
+947 IDYMLGEINAK
-955 AGNFAKVLIKEQ
+955 NFAKILNKEQ
-967 QAIEDFENTMESTY
+967 KAIEGFTKTMESTY
-981 PSLGKFNTYF
+981 PSLGKFTTYF
-991 EKAQESISNY
+991 ENAQESISNY
-1001 TFKSNEN
+1001 TFKSKEQ

-1021 EKYIE
+1021 QKYIE
-1026 AFKKSLKDAGV
+1026 AFKKSLKDANV

-1046 IGFNGIPNIDFGKLN
+1046 IGFNGIPNINFTALN
-1061 FDLLFATLNSQFKVP
+1061 NALANLDSGFKVP

-1096 TVKTMNRTFQNLAN
+1096 TVQTMNRTFQNLAN
-1110 QTQVNMDNMRYYLMQ
+1110 QTQVNMDNMRYYLMN

-1143 IKDTIAEMRTMNAMM
+1143 VKDTIAEMRTMNAMM

-1190 KKNKG
+1190 KNNKG
-1195 TKTDERLQILNE
+1195 TKNDERLQILNE

-1231 LEDMQRI
+1231 LDDMRKI

-1270 TYLESISKAMTKL
+1270 TYLESISKAMAKL

-1428 KVAAE
+1428 RVASE
-1433 NVLSFEKELAKAKD
+1433 NILSFEKELAKAKD

-1518 KSLIRLREEL
+1518 KSLVHLREEL

-1542 MNTLAKALN
+1542 MKTLAKALN

-1593 FNAKQPS
+1593 FNAVQPS

-1613 DAQQR
+1613 DAQQK
-1618 LNDLKDSG
+1618 LNDLKTSE

-1643 TLGVAEAEEKKSKA
+1643 TVGVAEAEEKKSKA

-1781 ERQQELIEELEYS
+1781 ERQQELIDELEYS

-1850 LNNARDAQDKLLELQ
+1850 LDNARDAQDKLLELQ

-1948 TKVMSSVPKY
+1948 TKVMSAVPKY

>member
-1 MADGLI
+1 MADSLI

-211 SKSFRGLSDAFATD
+211 SKSFRGLTDAFATD

-236 LDELDKKFNKY
+236 LNELDAKFNKL
-247 YQHKVAYDSSG
+247 YQSKNAYDSSG
-258 KLTEEAN
+258 KLTTEAN
-265 YILKQRKQILE
+265 DVLKQRKQILE

-306 EDAVAAK
+306 EDAIAAK

-365 FTKVANEVGRLTD
+365 FTKVAKEVGRLTD

-463 ENANALFSQI
+463 ENANVLFSQI

-542 IRQFTEMGVPIV
+542 IRQFTEMGIPIV

-576 MVSKRGISF
+576 MVEKRGISF

-632 NTEGVNNGMKSLI
+632 NTEGVNNGMRSLI

-658 AKTLATVGGLA
+658 AKTLTTVGSLA
-669 GIALLGMKAHSTGEA
+669 GIALLYQKTKSTGEA
-684 IYNNKV
+684 IYNNQV

-695 ARTKARIELSW
+695 ARTKARLELSW

-720 AALKTADANL
+720 AALDTADANL

-739 ATTSSKLGL
+739 ATATSKLGL

-759 FIGVT
+759 FIGIT
-764 ALISAFTYL
+764 AVISLFTYL
-773 VYKIAEAW
+773 VYKIAEAV

-812 ANKAVNAADGSRE
+812 AKKAVNAADGSRE

-858 NNLTVA
+858 SNLTVA

-877 IDAINS
+877 IDTINS

-906 EDQASRISSEFKRLV
+906 EDQASRITSEFKRLV
-921 REGKDYRKA
+921 REGEDYRKA
-930 LQEVFTTEGLD
+930 MKDVFTTEGLD
-941 NFLKRF
+941 NFIKRF

-955 AGNFAKVLIKEQ
+955 AGNFAKLLNKEQ
-967 QAIEDFENTMESTY
+967 QAIEDFTKTMGSTY

-991 EKAQESISNY
+991 EEAQKSISNY
-1001 TFKSNEN
+1001 TFKSSEQ

-1026 AFKKSLKDAGV
+1026 AFKKALKDAGV

-1046 IGFNGIPNIDFGKLN
+1046 IGFNGIPNIDFTALN
-1061 FDLLFATLNSQFKVP
+1061 AALSNLNSQFKIP
-1076 LQNFSKRLQ
+1076 LQNLSNRIKG
-1085 SIYEGFVPPSK
+1085 IYEGFVPPSK
-1096 TVKTMNRTFQNLAN
+1096 TVQTMNRTFQNLAG
-1110 QTQVNMDNMRYYLMQ
+1110 QTKVNMDNMRYYLMN

-1138 EAMKK
+1138 EAMKRV
-1143 IKDTIAEMRTMNAMM
+1143 KDTIAEMRTMNAMM

-1190 KKNKG
+1190 KKGAKN
-1195 TKTDERLQILNE
+1195 DERLQILNE

-1238 YADTFKEIQSLNS
+1238 YADTFREIQSLNS

-1318 RISKTKTARDFF
+1318 RISKTKTARDFY

-1339 LELATSVSVSL
+1339 IELATSVSVSL
-1350 FGNYGEDL
+1350 FGNFGEDL
-1358 FKQVVQ
+1358 FNQVVQ

-1373 DAGYNLTLESEID
+1373 DEAFNMTLESEID

-1500 TKGEDY
+1500 TKSEDY

-1542 MNTLAKALN
+1542 MKTLAKALN

-1583 KQALKQSQTD
+1583 KQTLKGEQTTY
-1593 FNAKQPS
+1593 KEILPS

-1613 DAQQR
+1613 DAQQK
-1618 LNDLKDSG
+1618 LNDLKTSE
-1626 YATDQDIVTA
+1626 YATDKDIVTA

-1643 TLGVAEAEEKKSKA
+1643 TVGVAEAEEKKSKA
-1657 AKKVKKAEQDVANE
+1657 AKKVEKAEQDVANE

-1700 GNVKDILGVSED
+1700 GDVKDILGVSED

-1781 ERQQELIEELEYS
+1781 ERQQELIDELEYS

-1815 LQIKNLEA
+1815 LQIKNLQA
-1823 QREAELKKAEAE
+1823 QYEAELKKAEAE

-1850 LNNARDAQDKLLELQ
+1850 LNNARDAKDKLLELQ

-1886 EWLDAYLSFENTTK
+1886 EWLDAYLSFDNTTK
-1900 AIEDK
+1900 AIEEK

-1948 TKVMSSVPKY
+1948 TKVMSAVPKY

-1989 LKGISRDIAT
+1989 LKGISRNIAT

-2004 INGLAAGINTQN
+2004 INGLATGINTQN

-2021 IHENVLVI
+2021 IHENVLMI
-2029 AKMMSQGA
+2029 AKIMAQDA
-2037 GLGANETGNVMQDL
+2037 GLATKETGNVMQDL

>member
-15 GAVTK
+15 NAVTK
-20 AQGDW
+20 ATKEWDGKYADRLEKALTKRPVSVKVSFAFDAKAVDKFDAIKQKLETIKVKPISKDNYKAIQQLASELKDLAKALQGLE
-25 PSVQRKMETMLSS
+25 KF
-38 KPLRIPIEI
+38 
-47 EPSAEILDKKGK
+47 KGIQ
-59 LIAASG
+59 LP
-65 SIKAMRIEM
+65 
-74 ASLVKAWE
+74 
-82 ELSQA
+82 
-87 ERLTTDETGK
+87 
-97 FTGRAGEIVS
+97 
-107 RFAELTAASRTY
+107 
-119 AQTLYELQRAA
+119 ELQRAMA
-130 DKAVAEQEKA
+130 KKLNKDV
-140 LRRQQAEED
+140 QQADE
-149 KRLNALRAEETSIDA
+149 KLRL
-164 LTSKL
+164 
-169 KVYQQ
+169 
-174 TVKGQ
+174 
-179 TIGSNDWYASALQV
+179 
-193 RRLSEE
+193 
-199 LQKVNQIMKDFQ
+199 
-211 SKSFRGLSDAFATD
+211 
-225 KVKELTEYRNK
+225 
-236 LDELDKKFNKY
+236 
-247 YQHKVAYDSSG
+247 
-258 KLTEEAN
+258 
-265 YILKQRKQILE
+265 
-276 EISKLQFTA
+276 
-285 SDAQKKRELEINR
+285 
-298 IIEQRKAK
+298 
-306 EDAVAAK
+306 
-313 RKAQQAAIQSN
+313 
-324 IARLKE
+324 
-330 ERRILNQQESTIAAI
+330 
-345 TAKLKIQQERLKN
+345 QQER
-358 TKLGSEE
+358 
-365 FTKVANEVGRLTD
+365 VRQANERILLSQQRITEQIGRSGRAYRDLGGYVD
-378 KLNEA
+378 RLL
-383 KRKTDELT
+383 KR
-391 GRIRVGS
+391 V
-398 DMQVKSN
+398 
-405 EEAVN
+405 
-410 SIRKSTTYIER
+410 
-421 LIKRMAVYYSIGQV
+421 AVYYSLGQV

-542 IRQFTEMGVPIV
+542 AKQFTEMGIPIV

-568 VSAADVME
+568 VSAADVMD
-576 MVSKRGISF
+576 MMSKRGISF

-720 AALKTADANL
+720 AALDTADANL

-739 ATTSSKLGL
+739 ATTTSKLGL

-759 FIGVT
+759 FIGIT
-764 ALISAFTYL
+764 AAISAVTYL
-773 VYKIAEAW
+773 AYKLFEAL

-894 KMKDKLMDMGIS
+894 KMKDKLMGMGIS

-921 REGKDYRKA
+921 REGEDYRKA
-930 LQEVFTTEGLD
+930 MKDVFTTEGLD

-955 AGNFAKVLIKEQ
+955 AGNFAKVLNEEQ
-967 QAIEDFENTMESTY
+967 QAIEGFTKTMESTY

-1046 IGFNGIPNIDFGKLN
+1046 IGLNGIPNIDFGKLN
-1061 FDLLFATLNSQFKVP
+1061 FDLLFATLDSKFKVP

-1143 IKDTIAEMRTMNAMM
+1143 VKDTIAEMRTMNAMM

-1318 RISKTKTARDFF
+1318 RISKTKIARDFY

-1339 LELATSVSVSL
+1339 IELATSVSVSL

-1373 DAGYNLTLESEID
+1373 DAGYNLTLESELD

-1418 TAENIIKEGQ
+1418 TAENIISEGQ

-1518 KSLIRLREEL
+1518 KSLVRLREEL

-1781 ERQQELIEELEYS
+1781 ERQQELIDELEYS

-2021 IHENVLVI
+2021 IHENVLMI
-2029 AKMMSQGA
+2029 AKIMAQGA
-2037 GLGANETGNVMQDL
+2037 GFGANETGNVMQDL

-2106 TTIN
+2106 TSIN

>member
-1 MADGLI
+1 MADSLI

-15 GAVTK
+15 GAITK

-130 DKAVAEQEKA
+130 DKAVSEQEKA

-211 SKSFRGLSDAFATD
+211 SKSFRGLTDAFATD
-225 KVKELTEYRNK
+225 KVKELTEYRNR
-236 LDELDKKFNKY
+236 LNELDKKFNEL
-247 YQHKVAYDSSG
+247 YQNKRAYDSSG
-258 KLTEEAN
+258 KLTTEAN
-265 YILKQRKQILE
+265 DVLKQRKQILE

-306 EDAVAAK
+306 EDAIAAK

-365 FTKVANEVGRLTD
+365 FTKVAKEVGRLTD

-632 NTEGVNNGMKSLI
+632 NTEGVNNGMRSLL

-658 AKTLATVGGLA
+658 AKTLTTVGSIA
-669 GIALLGMKAHSTGEA
+669 GVALLYQKTKSTGEA
-684 IYNNKV
+684 IYNNQV
-690 LAATK
+690 IAATK
-695 ARTKARIELSW
+695 ARTKARLELSW

-739 ATTSSKLGL
+739 ATTTSKLGL

-759 FIGVT
+759 FIGIT
-764 ALISAFTYL
+764 AAISLFTYL
-773 VYKIAEAW
+773 VYKIAEAV

-812 ANKAVNAADGSRE
+812 AKKAVNAADGSRE

-858 NNLTVA
+858 SNLTVA

-877 IDAINS
+877 IDTINS

-930 LQEVFTTEGLD
+930 MEEVFTTEGLD
-941 NFLKRF
+941 NFIKRF

-955 AGNFAKVLIKEQ
+955 AGNFAKLLIKEQ
-967 QAIEDFENTMESTY
+967 QDIEDFTKTMESTY
-981 PSLGKFNTYF
+981 PSLGKFTKYF
-991 EKAQESISNY
+991 DKAQEAISKY
-1001 TFKSNEN
+1001 TFKTNEQ

-1015 TAKVSM
+1015 TAKMSM

-1046 IGFNGIPNIDFGKLN
+1046 IGFNGIPNIDFTALN
-1061 FDLLFATLNSQFKVP
+1061 KALENLDSQFKVP
-1076 LQNFSKRLQ
+1076 LQNLSNRIKG
-1085 SIYEGFVPPSK
+1085 IYEGFVPPSK
-1096 TVKTMNRTFQNLAN
+1096 TVQTMNRTFQNLAG
-1110 QTQVNMDNMRYYLMQ
+1110 QTKVNMDNMRYYLMK
-1125 GGETWEDYSKRIR
+1125 GDETWEGYSKRIR

-1143 IKDTIAEMRTMNAMM
+1143 VKDTIAEMRTMNAMM

-1178 LLEKYLKPEESK
+1178 LLEKHLKPEESK
-1190 KKNKG
+1190 NKG
-1195 TKTDERLQILNE
+1195 AKNDERLRILNE

-1238 YADTFKEIQSLNS
+1238 YADTFREIQSLNS

-1318 RISKTKTARDFF
+1318 RISKTKTARDFY

-1339 LELATSVSVSL
+1339 IELATSVSVSL
-1350 FGNYGEDL
+1350 FGNFGEDL

-1373 DAGYNLTLESEID
+1373 DEAFNMSLEFELDS
-1386 TAIDYENERINY
+1386 AIDYENERINY

-1500 TKGEDY
+1500 TKSEDY

-1542 MNTLAKALN
+1542 MKTLAKALN

-1583 KQALKQSQTD
+1583 KQALKGEQTTY
-1593 FNAKQPS
+1593 KESLPS

-1613 DAQQR
+1613 DAQQK
-1618 LNDLKDSG
+1618 LNDLKDSE
-1626 YATDQDIVTA
+1626 YATDQDLVTA

-1643 TLGVAEAEEKKSKA
+1643 TVGVAEAEEKKSKA

-1671 QDAQRKSVNK
+1671 QDAQRKSINK

-1700 GNVKDILGVSED
+1700 GDVKDILGVSED

-1781 ERQQELIEELEYS
+1781 ERQQELIDELEYS

-1850 LNNARDAQDKLLELQ
+1850 LNNARDAKDKLLELQ

-1873 GTDVASAAKDFAE
+1873 STDVASAAKDFAE
-1886 EWLDAYLSFENTTK
+1886 EWLDAYLSFDNTTK
-1900 AIEDK
+1900 AIEEK

-1937 AKDGEITTDDI
+1937 AKDGEITTEDI
-1948 TKVMSSVPKY
+1948 TKVMSAVPKY

-2004 INGLAAGINTQN
+2004 INGLATGINTQN

-2021 IHENVLVI
+2021 IHENVLMI
-2029 AKMMSQGA
+2029 AQIMAQDA
-2037 GLGANETGNVMQDL
+2037 GLATKETGNVMQDL

>member
-1 MADGLI
+1 MADSLI

-15 GAVTK
+15 NAVTK
-20 AQGDW
+20 ATQEWDSKYADRLEKALTKRPVSVKVSFAFDAKAVDKFDAIKQKLETIKVKPISKDNYKAIQQLASELKDLAKALQGLE
-25 PSVQRKMETMLSS
+25 KF
-38 KPLRIPIEI
+38 
-47 EPSAEILDKKGK
+47 KGIQ
-59 LIAASG
+59 LP
-65 SIKAMRIEM
+65 
-74 ASLVKAWE
+74 
-82 ELSQA
+82 
-87 ERLTTDETGK
+87 
-97 FTGRAGEIVS
+97 
-107 RFAELTAASRTY
+107 
-119 AQTLYELQRAA
+119 ELQRAMA
-130 DKAVAEQEKA
+130 KKLNKDV
-140 LRRQQAEED
+140 QQADE
-149 KRLNALRAEETSIDA
+149 KLRL
-164 LTSKL
+164 
-169 KVYQQ
+169 
-174 TVKGQ
+174 
-179 TIGSNDWYASALQV
+179 
-193 RRLSEE
+193 
-199 LQKVNQIMKDFQ
+199 
-211 SKSFRGLSDAFATD
+211 
-225 KVKELTEYRNK
+225 
-236 LDELDKKFNKY
+236 
-247 YQHKVAYDSSG
+247 
-258 KLTEEAN
+258 
-265 YILKQRKQILE
+265 
-276 EISKLQFTA
+276 
-285 SDAQKKRELEINR
+285 
-298 IIEQRKAK
+298 
-306 EDAVAAK
+306 
-313 RKAQQAAIQSN
+313 
-324 IARLKE
+324 
-330 ERRILNQQESTIAAI
+330 
-345 TAKLKIQQERLKN
+345 QQER
-358 TKLGSEE
+358 
-365 FTKVANEVGRLTD
+365 VRQANERILLSQQRITEQIGRSGKAYRDLGGYVD
-378 KLNEA
+378 
-383 KRKTDELT
+383 
-391 GRIRVGS
+391 
-398 DMQVKSN
+398 
-405 EEAVN
+405 
-410 SIRKSTTYIER
+410 R
-421 LIKRMAVYYSIGQV
+421 LIKRIAVYYSLGQV

-542 IRQFTEMGVPIV
+542 IRQFTEMGIPIV

-576 MVSKRGISF
+576 IVSKRGISF

-632 NTEGVNNGMKSLI
+632 NTEGVNNGMRSLI

-658 AKTLATVGGLA
+658 AKTLTTVGSVA
-669 GIALLGMKAHSTGEA
+669 GVALLYMKAKSTGEA
-684 IYNNKV
+684 IYNNQV

-695 ARTKARIELSW
+695 ARTKARLELSW

-739 ATTSSKLGL
+739 ATTTSKLGL

-759 FIGVT
+759 FIGIT
-764 ALISAFTYL
+764 AVISLFTYL
-773 VYKIAEAW
+773 VYKIAEAV

-812 ANKAVNAADGSRE
+812 AKKAVNAADGSRE

-858 NNLTVA
+858 SNLTVA

-877 IDAINS
+877 IDTINS

-906 EDQASRISSEFKRLV
+906 EDQASRITSEFKRLV
-921 REGKDYRKA
+921 REGEDYRKA
-930 LQEVFTTEGLD
+930 MKDVFTTEGLD
-941 NFLKRF
+941 NFIKRF

-955 AGNFAKVLIKEQ
+955 AGNFAKLLNKEQ
-967 QAIEDFENTMESTY
+967 QAIEDFTKNMESTY
-981 PSLGKFNTYF
+981 PSLGKFTTYF
-991 EKAQESISNY
+991 EKAQEAISKY
-1001 TFKSNEN
+1001 TFKTNEQ

-1015 TAKVSM
+1015 TAKMSM

-1046 IGFNGIPNIDFGKLN
+1046 IGFNGIPKIDFTALN
-1061 FDLLFATLNSQFKVP
+1061 VALSNLNSQFKVP
-1076 LQNFSKRLQ
+1076 LQNLSNRIKG
-1085 SIYEGFVPPSK
+1085 IYEGFVPPSK
-1096 TVKTMNRTFQNLAN
+1096 TVQTMNRTFQNLAG
-1110 QTQVNMDNMRYYLMQ
+1110 QTKVNMDNMRYYLMN

-1143 IKDTIAEMRTMNAMM
+1143 VKDTIAEMRTMNAMM

-1190 KKNKG
+1190 KKGAKN
-1195 TKTDERLQILNE
+1195 DERLQILNE

-1231 LEDMQRI
+1231 LEDMRKI
-1238 YADTFKEIQSLNS
+1238 YADTFREIQSLNS

-1318 RISKTKTARDFF
+1318 RISKTKTARDFY

-1339 LELATSVSVSL
+1339 IELATSVSVSL
-1350 FGNYGEDL
+1350 FGNFGEDL

-1373 DAGYNLTLESEID
+1373 DEAFNMSLEFELDS
-1386 TAIDYENERINY
+1386 AIDYENERINY

-1405 KNYKDEIIEKNRS
+1405 NNYKDEIIEKNRS

-1500 TKGEDY
+1500 TKSEDY

-1542 MNTLAKALN
+1542 MKTLAKALN

-1583 KQALKQSQTD
+1583 KQTLKGEQT
-1593 FNAKQPS
+1593 KYKESLPS

-1613 DAQQR
+1613 DAQQK
-1618 LNDLKDSG
+1618 LNDLKTSE
-1626 YATDQDIVTA
+1626 YATDEDIVTA

-1657 AKKVKKAEQDVANE
+1657 AKKVKKAEQDVSNE

-1700 GNVKDILGVSED
+1700 GDVKDILGVSED

-1781 ERQQELIEELEYS
+1781 ERQQELIDELEHS

-1850 LNNARDAQDKLLELQ
+1850 LNNARDAKDKLLELQ

-1886 EWLDAYLSFENTTK
+1886 EWLDAYLSFDNTTK
-1900 AIEDK
+1900 AIEEK

-1929 FYDEIDKL
+1929 FYDDIDKL
-1937 AKDGEITTDDI
+1937 AKDGEITTEDI
-1948 TKVMSSVPKY
+1948 TKVMSAVPKY

-2004 INGLAAGINTQN
+2004 INGLATGINTQN

-2021 IHENVLVI
+2021 IHENVLMI
-2029 AKMMSQGA
+2029 AKIMAQDA
-2037 GLGANETGNVMQDL
+2037 GLATKETGNVMQDL

>member
-1 MADGLI
+1 MADSLI

-174 TVKGQ
+174 AVKGQ

-225 KVKELTEYRNK
+225 KVKELTEYRNR
-236 LDELDKKFNKY
+236 LNELDKKFNVL
-247 YQHKVAYDSSG
+247 YQTKRAYDSSG
-258 KLTEEAN
+258 KLTTEAN
-265 YILKQRKQILE
+265 DVLKQRKQILE

-365 FTKVANEVGRLTD
+365 FTKVAKEVGRLTD

-542 IRQFTEMGVPIV
+542 IRQFTEMGIPIV

-568 VSAADVME
+568 VSTADVME

-632 NTEGVNNGMKSLI
+632 NTEAVNNGMRSLI

-658 AKTLATVGGLA
+658 AKTLTTVGSVA
-669 GIALLGMKAHSTGEA
+669 SIALLYQKVKSTGEA
-684 IYNNKV
+684 IYNNQV

-695 ARTKARIELSW
+695 ARTKARMELSW

-730 AAAKAEQQR
+730 AAAKADQQR
-739 ATTSSKLGL
+739 ATTTSKLGL

-759 FIGVT
+759 FIGIT
-764 ALISAFTYL
+764 AAISLFTYL
-773 VYKIAEAW
+773 VYKIAEAV

-812 ANKAVNAADGSRE
+812 AKKAVNAADGSRE

-858 NNLTVA
+858 SNLTVA

-877 IDAINS
+877 IDTINS

-906 EDQASRISSEFKRLV
+906 EDQASRITSEFKRLV
-921 REGKDYRKA
+921 REGEDYRKA
-930 LQEVFTTEGLD
+930 MKDVFTTEGLD
-941 NFLKRF
+941 NFIKRF

-955 AGNFAKVLIKEQ
+955 AGNFAKLLNKEQ
-967 QAIEDFENTMESTY
+967 QAIEDFTKTMGSTY
-981 PSLGKFNTYF
+981 PSLGKFTTYF

-1001 TFKSNEN
+1001 TFKSEEQ

-1015 TAKVSM
+1015 TAKVSI

-1046 IGFNGIPNIDFGKLN
+1046 IGFNGIPKIDFTALN
-1061 FDLLFATLNSQFKVP
+1061 VALSNLNSQFKVP
-1076 LQNFSKRLQ
+1076 LQNLSNRIKG
-1085 SIYEGFVPPSK
+1085 IYEGFVPPSK
-1096 TVKTMNRTFQNLAN
+1096 TVQTMNRTFQNLAG
-1110 QTQVNMDNMRYYLMQ
+1110 QTKVNMDNMRYYLMN

-1143 IKDTIAEMRTMNAMM
+1143 VKDTVAEMRTMNAMM

-1190 KKNKG
+1190 NKG
-1195 TKTDERLQILNE
+1195 AKNDERLQILNE

-1221 LKKKEGDTAA
+1221 LRKKEGDTAA

-1238 YADTFKEIQSLNS
+1238 YADTFREIQSLNS
-1251 KYKFKLPRFNVPTD
+1251 KYKFKLQRFNVPTD

-1318 RISKTKTARDFF
+1318 RISKTKTARDFY

-1339 LELATSVSVSL
+1339 VELATSVSVSL
-1350 FGNYGEDL
+1350 FGNFGEDL

-1373 DAGYNLTLESEID
+1373 DEAFNMSLEFELDS
-1386 TAIDYENERINY
+1386 AIDYENERINY

-1447 YEQQRTDVIKRE
+1447 YEQKRTDVIKRE

-1500 TKGEDY
+1500 TKSEDY

-1542 MNTLAKALN
+1542 MKTLAKALN

-1571 GYFKSIKKIKEA
+1571 GYFKSIKKIKKA
-1583 KQALKQSQTD
+1583 KQTLKGEQTTY
-1593 FNAKQPS
+1593 KESLPS

-1613 DAQQR
+1613 DAQQK
-1618 LNDLKDSG
+1618 LNDLKTSE

-1643 TLGVAEAEEKKSKA
+1643 TVGVAEAEEKKSKA

-1700 GNVKDILGVSED
+1700 GDVKDILGVSED

-1781 ERQQELIEELEYS
+1781 ERQQELIDELEYS

-1823 QREAELKKAEAE
+1823 QSEAELKKAEAE

-1850 LNNARDAQDKLLELQ
+1850 LNNARDAKDKLLELQ

-1886 EWLDAYLSFENTTK
+1886 EWLDAYLSFDNTTK
-1900 AIEDK
+1900 AIEEK

-1937 AKDGEITTDDI
+1937 AKDGEITTEDI
-1948 TKVMSSVPKY
+1948 TKVMSAVPKY

-2004 INGLAAGINTQN
+2004 INGLATGINTQN

-2021 IHENVLVI
+2021 IHENVLMI
-2029 AKMMSQGA
+2029 AKIMAQDA
-2037 GLGANETGNVMQDL
+2037 GLATKETGNVMQDL

-2073 KRCERAAIACENIY
+2073 KRCERVAIACENIY

>member
-1 MADGLI
+1 MADSLI

-15 GAVTK
+15 NAVTK
-20 AQGDW
+20 ATQEWNGKYADRLEKALTKRPVSVKVSFAFDAKAVDNFDAIKQKLETIKVKPISKDNYKAIQQLASELKDLAKALQGLE
-25 PSVQRKMETMLSS
+25 KF
-38 KPLRIPIEI
+38 
-47 EPSAEILDKKGK
+47 KGIQ
-59 LIAASG
+59 LP
-65 SIKAMRIEM
+65 
-74 ASLVKAWE
+74 
-82 ELSQA
+82 
-87 ERLTTDETGK
+87 
-97 FTGRAGEIVS
+97 
-107 RFAELTAASRTY
+107 
-119 AQTLYELQRAA
+119 ELQRAMA
-130 DKAVAEQEKA
+130 KKLNKDV
-140 LRRQQAEED
+140 QQADE
-149 KRLNALRAEETSIDA
+149 KLRL
-164 LTSKL
+164 
-169 KVYQQ
+169 
-174 TVKGQ
+174 
-179 TIGSNDWYASALQV
+179 
-193 RRLSEE
+193 
-199 LQKVNQIMKDFQ
+199 
-211 SKSFRGLSDAFATD
+211 
-225 KVKELTEYRNK
+225 
-236 LDELDKKFNKY
+236 
-247 YQHKVAYDSSG
+247 
-258 KLTEEAN
+258 
-265 YILKQRKQILE
+265 
-276 EISKLQFTA
+276 
-285 SDAQKKRELEINR
+285 
-298 IIEQRKAK
+298 
-306 EDAVAAK
+306 
-313 RKAQQAAIQSN
+313 
-324 IARLKE
+324 
-330 ERRILNQQESTIAAI
+330 
-345 TAKLKIQQERLKN
+345 QQER
-358 TKLGSEE
+358 
-365 FTKVANEVGRLTD
+365 VRQANERILLSQQRITEQIGRSGKAYRDLGGYVD
-378 KLNEA
+378 
-383 KRKTDELT
+383 
-391 GRIRVGS
+391 
-398 DMQVKSN
+398 
-405 EEAVN
+405 
-410 SIRKSTTYIER
+410 R
-421 LIKRMAVYYSIGQV
+421 LIKRIAVYYSLGQV

-542 IRQFTEMGVPIV
+542 IRQFTEMGIPIV

-576 MVSKRGISF
+576 MVEKRGISF

-632 NTEGVNNGMKSLI
+632 NTEGVNNGMRSLI

-658 AKTLATVGGLA
+658 AKTLTTVGSIA
-669 GIALLGMKAHSTGEA
+669 GIALLYQKAKSTGEA
-684 IYNNKV
+684 IYNNQV

-695 ARTKARIELSW
+695 ARTKARLELSW
-706 AQQNGTRKEIEAAS
+706 AQQNGTRKEIQAAS

-739 ATTSSKLGL
+739 ATTTSKLGL

-759 FIGVT
+759 FIGIT
-764 ALISAFTYL
+764 AVISLFTYL
-773 VYKIAEAW
+773 VYKIAEAV
-781 QNAKRLKEELKGIYD
+781 QNAKRLRKELKGIYD

-812 ANKAVNAADGSRE
+812 AKKAVNAADGSRE

-858 NNLTVA
+858 SNLTVA

-877 IDAINS
+877 IDTINS

-906 EDQASRISSEFKRLV
+906 EDQASRITSEFKRLV
-921 REGKDYRKA
+921 REGEDYRKA
-930 LQEVFTTEGLD
+930 MKDVFTTEGLD
-941 NFLKRF
+941 NFIKRF

-955 AGNFAKVLIKEQ
+955 AGNFAKLLNKEQ
-967 QAIEDFENTMESTY
+967 QAIEDFTKTMGSTY
-981 PSLGKFNTYF
+981 PSLGKFTTYF
-991 EKAQESISNY
+991 EEAQKSISNY
-1001 TFKSNEN
+1001 TFKSAEQ

-1026 AFKKSLKDAGV
+1026 ALKKSLKDAGV

-1046 IGFNGIPNIDFGKLN
+1046 IGFNGIPNIDFTALN
-1061 FDLLFATLNSQFKVP
+1061 KALENLDSQFKVP
-1076 LQNFSKRLQ
+1076 LQNLSNRIKG
-1085 SIYEGFVPPSK
+1085 IYEGFVPPSK
-1096 TVKTMNRTFQNLAN
+1096 TVQTMNRTFQNLAG
-1110 QTQVNMDNMRYYLMQ
+1110 QTKVNMDNMRYYLMK
-1125 GGETWEDYSKRIR
+1125 GDETWENYSKRIR

-1143 IKDTIAEMRTMNAMM
+1143 VKDTIAEMRTMNAMM

-1190 KKNKG
+1190 KKGAKN
-1195 TKTDERLQILNE
+1195 DERLQILNE

-1238 YADTFKEIQSLNS
+1238 YADTFREIQSLNS

-1318 RISKTKTARDFF
+1318 RISKTKTARDFY

-1339 LELATSVSVSL
+1339 VELATSVSVSL
-1350 FGNYGEDL
+1350 FGNFGEDL
-1358 FKQVVQ
+1358 FNQVVQ

-1373 DAGYNLTLESEID
+1373 DIAFNMTLESEID

-1500 TKGEDY
+1500 TKSEDY

-1528 LKFIKTNKEISPEN
+1528 LKFMKTNKEISPEN
-1542 MNTLAKALN
+1542 MKTLAKALN

-1583 KQALKQSQTD
+1583 KQTLKGEQTTY
-1593 FNAKQPS
+1593 KESLPS

-1613 DAQQR
+1613 DAQQK
-1618 LNDLKDSG
+1618 LNDLKTSE
-1626 YATDQDIVTA
+1626 YTTDKDIVTA

-1643 TLGVAEAEEKKSKA
+1643 TVRVAEAEEKKSKA
-1657 AKKVKKAEQDVANE
+1657 AKKVEKAEQDVANE

-1700 GNVKDILGVSED
+1700 GDVKDILGVSED

-1781 ERQQELIEELEYS
+1781 ERQQELIDELEHS

-1850 LNNARDAQDKLLELQ
+1850 LNNARDAKDKLLELQ

-1886 EWLDAYLSFENTTK
+1886 EWLDAYLSFDNTTK
-1900 AIEDK
+1900 AIEEK

-1948 TKVMSSVPKY
+1948 TKVMSAVPKY

-2004 INGLAAGINTQN
+2004 INGLATGINTQN

-2021 IHENVLVI
+2021 IHENVLMI
-2029 AKMMSQGA
+2029 AKIMAQDA
-2037 GLGANETGNVMQDL
+2037 GLATKETGNVMQDL

>member
-1 MADGLI
+1 MADSLI

-15 GAVTK
+15 NAVTK
-20 AQGDW
+20 ATQEWDGKYADRLEKALTKRPVSVKVSFAFDAKAVDKFDEIKQKLETIKVKPISKDNYKAIQQLASELKDLAKALQGLE
-25 PSVQRKMETMLSS
+25 KF
-38 KPLRIPIEI
+38 
-47 EPSAEILDKKGK
+47 KGIQ
-59 LIAASG
+59 LP
-65 SIKAMRIEM
+65 
-74 ASLVKAWE
+74 
-82 ELSQA
+82 
-87 ERLTTDETGK
+87 
-97 FTGRAGEIVS
+97 
-107 RFAELTAASRTY
+107 
-119 AQTLYELQRAA
+119 ELQRAMA
-130 DKAVAEQEKA
+130 KKLNKDV
-140 LRRQQAEED
+140 QQADE
-149 KRLNALRAEETSIDA
+149 KLRL
-164 LTSKL
+164 
-169 KVYQQ
+169 
-174 TVKGQ
+174 
-179 TIGSNDWYASALQV
+179 
-193 RRLSEE
+193 
-199 LQKVNQIMKDFQ
+199 
-211 SKSFRGLSDAFATD
+211 
-225 KVKELTEYRNK
+225 
-236 LDELDKKFNKY
+236 
-247 YQHKVAYDSSG
+247 
-258 KLTEEAN
+258 
-265 YILKQRKQILE
+265 
-276 EISKLQFTA
+276 
-285 SDAQKKRELEINR
+285 
-298 IIEQRKAK
+298 
-306 EDAVAAK
+306 
-313 RKAQQAAIQSN
+313 
-324 IARLKE
+324 
-330 ERRILNQQESTIAAI
+330 
-345 TAKLKIQQERLKN
+345 QQER
-358 TKLGSEE
+358 
-365 FTKVANEVGRLTD
+365 VRQANERILLSQQRITEQIGRSGKAYRDLGGYVD
-378 KLNEA
+378 
-383 KRKTDELT
+383 
-391 GRIRVGS
+391 
-398 DMQVKSN
+398 
-405 EEAVN
+405 
-410 SIRKSTTYIER
+410 R
-421 LIKRMAVYYSIGQV
+421 LIKRIAVYYSLGQV

-542 IRQFTEMGVPIV
+542 IRQFTEMGIPIA
-554 EELSKKLTQMNGEL
+554 EELAKKLTQMNGEL
-568 VSAADVME
+568 VSAADVMD

-632 NTEGVNNGMKSLI
+632 NTEGVNNGMMSLI
-645 ENLTTLMRNWEAV
+645 ENLTTLMRNWKAV
-658 AKTLATVGGLA
+658 AYTLATVGSVA
-669 GIALLGMKAHSTGEA
+669 GIALLRAKAISTGEA
-684 IYNNKV
+684 IYNNQV
-690 LAATK
+690 LAATR
-695 ARTKARIELSW
+695 ARTKARMELSW
-706 AQQNGTRKEIEAAS
+706 AQQNGTRKEKEAAA
-720 AALKTADANL
+720 AALETADANL

-739 ATTSSKLGL
+739 ATTASKLGL
-748 GIKSIAKSAGM
+748 GIKSIAKSAGI

-764 ALISAFTYL
+764 ALISGVTYL
-773 VYKIAEAW
+773 AYKIFEAW

-853 MKGEY
+853 MNGEY

-877 IDAINS
+877 IEAINS

-906 EDQASRISSEFKRLV
+906 EDQASRITSEFKRLV
-921 REGKDYRKA
+921 REGEDYRKA
-930 LQEVFTTEGLD
+930 MKDVFTTEGLD
-941 NFLKRF
+941 NFIKRF

-955 AGNFAKVLIKEQ
+955 AGNFAKLLNKEQ
-967 QAIEDFENTMESTY
+967 QAIGDFTKTMESTY
-981 PSLGKFNTYF
+981 PSLGKFTIYF

-1001 TFKSNEN
+1001 TFKSAEQ
-1008 TFARDIE
+1008 TYARDIE
-1015 TAKVSM
+1015 TAKMSM

-1046 IGFNGIPNIDFGKLN
+1046 IGFNGIPNIDFSSLD
-1061 FDLLFATLNSQFKVP
+1061 FDMLFKTIDSQFRVP
-1076 LQNFSKRLQ
+1076 LQNLSNRIKG
-1085 SIYEGFVPPSK
+1085 IYEGFVPPSK
-1096 TVKTMNRTFQNLAN
+1096 TVQTMNRTFQNLAE
-1110 QTQVNMDNMRYYLMQ
+1110 QTKVNMDNMRYYLMK
-1125 GGETWEDYSKRIR
+1125 GDETWENYSKRIR
-1138 EAMKK
+1138 DAMKK
-1143 IKDTIAEMRTMNAMM
+1143 VNDTIAEMRTMNAMM

-1178 LLEKYLKPEESK
+1178 LLEKYLKPEES

-1238 YADTFKEIQSLNS
+1238 YADTFREIQSINS

-1318 RISKTKTARDFF
+1318 RISKTKTARDFY

-1339 LELATSVSVSL
+1339 IELSKSVSTAL
-1350 FGNYGEDL
+1350 FGNIGDDL
-1358 FKQVVQ
+1358 FKQTVE
-1364 QIKDTFKSG
+1364 QIKELFKTG
-1373 DAGYNLTLESEID
+1373 DKGVDVQLDLKVQSAVDVT
-1386 TAIDYENERINY
+1386 NERINY
-1398 EKLAEIY
+1398 ERLAEIY
-1405 KNYKDEIIEKNRS
+1405 EEYKDKIIEKNRS
-1418 TAENIIKEGQ
+1418 TAESIIKEGQ
-1428 KVAAE
+1428 RVASE
-1433 NVLSFEKELAKAKD
+1433 NILSFEKELAKAKD

-1500 TKGEDY
+1500 TKSEDY

-1518 KSLIRLREEL
+1518 KSLVRLREEL

-1583 KQALKQSQTD
+1583 KQTLKGEQT
-1593 FNAKQPS
+1593 KYKESLPS

-1613 DAQQR
+1613 DAQQK
-1618 LNDLKDSG
+1618 LNDLKTSE

-1643 TLGVAEAEEKKSKA
+1643 TVGVAEAEEKKSKA

-1700 GNVKDILGVSED
+1700 GDVKDILGVSED

-1781 ERQQELIEELEYS
+1781 ERQQELIDELEYS

-1850 LNNARDAQDKLLELQ
+1850 LNNARDAKDKLLELQ

-1886 EWLDAYLSFENTTK
+1886 EWLDAYLSFDNTTK
-1900 AIEDK
+1900 AIEEK

-2021 IHENVLVI
+2021 IHENVLMI
-2029 AKMMSQGA
+2029 AKIMAQDA
-2037 GLGANETGNVMQDL
+2037 GLATKETSNVMQDL

-2106 TTIN
+2106 TSIN

>member
-1 MADGLI
+1 MADSLI
-7 FPIGFDLD
+7 FPISFDLD
-15 GAVTK
+15 NAVTK
-20 AQGDW
+20 ATQEWNGKYADRLEKALTKRPVSVKVSFAFDAKAVDKFDEIKQKLETIKVKPISKDNYKAIQQLASELKDLAKALQGLE
-25 PSVQRKMETMLSS
+25 KF
-38 KPLRIPIEI
+38 
-47 EPSAEILDKKGK
+47 KGIQ
-59 LIAASG
+59 LP
-65 SIKAMRIEM
+65 
-74 ASLVKAWE
+74 
-82 ELSQA
+82 
-87 ERLTTDETGK
+87 
-97 FTGRAGEIVS
+97 
-107 RFAELTAASRTY
+107 
-119 AQTLYELQRAA
+119 ELQRAMA
-130 DKAVAEQEKA
+130 KKLNKDV
-140 LRRQQAEED
+140 QQADE
-149 KRLNALRAEETSIDA
+149 KLRL
-164 LTSKL
+164 
-169 KVYQQ
+169 
-174 TVKGQ
+174 
-179 TIGSNDWYASALQV
+179 
-193 RRLSEE
+193 
-199 LQKVNQIMKDFQ
+199 
-211 SKSFRGLSDAFATD
+211 
-225 KVKELTEYRNK
+225 
-236 LDELDKKFNKY
+236 
-247 YQHKVAYDSSG
+247 
-258 KLTEEAN
+258 
-265 YILKQRKQILE
+265 
-276 EISKLQFTA
+276 
-285 SDAQKKRELEINR
+285 
-298 IIEQRKAK
+298 
-306 EDAVAAK
+306 
-313 RKAQQAAIQSN
+313 
-324 IARLKE
+324 
-330 ERRILNQQESTIAAI
+330 
-345 TAKLKIQQERLKN
+345 QQER
-358 TKLGSEE
+358 
-365 FTKVANEVGRLTD
+365 VRQANERILLSQQRITEQIGRSGKAYRDLGGYVD
-378 KLNEA
+378 
-383 KRKTDELT
+383 
-391 GRIRVGS
+391 
-398 DMQVKSN
+398 
-405 EEAVN
+405 
-410 SIRKSTTYIER
+410 R
-421 LIKRMAVYYSIGQV
+421 LIKRIAVYYSLGQV

-658 AKTLATVGGLA
+658 AKTLTTVGSVA
-669 GIALLGMKAHSTGEA
+669 GIALLYQKAKSTGEA
-684 IYNNKV
+684 IYNNQV

-695 ARTKARIELSW
+695 ARTKARIELSL

-739 ATTSSKLGL
+739 ATTTSKLGL

-759 FIGVT
+759 FIGIT
-764 ALISAFTYL
+764 AAISLFTYL
-773 VYKIAEAW
+773 VYKIAEAV

-812 ANKAVNAADGSRE
+812 AKKAVNAADGSRE

-858 NNLTVA
+858 SNLTVA

-877 IDAINS
+877 IDTINS

-894 KMKDKLMDMGIS
+894 KMKDKLMNMGIS
-906 EDQASRISSEFKRLV
+906 EDQASRITSEFKRLV
-921 REGKDYRKA
+921 REGEDYRKA
-930 LQEVFTTEGLD
+930 MKDVFTTEGLD
-941 NFLKRF
+941 NFIKRF

-955 AGNFAKVLIKEQ
+955 AGNFAKLLNKEQ
-967 QAIEDFENTMESTY
+967 QAIEDFTKTMGSTY
-981 PSLGKFNTYF
+981 PSLGKFTTYF
-991 EKAQESISNY
+991 EEAQKSISNY
-1001 TFKSNEN
+1001 TFKSAEQ

-1021 EKYIE
+1021 KKYIE

-1046 IGFNGIPNIDFGKLN
+1046 IGFNGIPNIDFTALN
-1061 FDLLFATLNSQFKVP
+1061 KALENLDSQFKVP
-1076 LQNFSKRLQ
+1076 LQNLSNRIKG
-1085 SIYEGFVPPSK
+1085 IYEGFVPPSK
-1096 TVKTMNRTFQNLAN
+1096 TVQTMNRTFQNLAG
-1110 QTQVNMDNMRYYLMQ
+1110 QTKVNMDNMRYYLMK

-1143 IKDTIAEMRTMNAMM
+1143 VKDTIAEMRTMNAMM
-1158 AGTFSEADFAELE
+1158 AGSFSKADFAELD

-1190 KKNKG
+1190 KKGAKN
-1195 TKTDERLQILNE
+1195 DERLQILNE

-1238 YADTFKEIQSLNS
+1238 YADTFREIQSLNS

-1318 RISKTKTARDFF
+1318 RISKTKTARDFY

-1339 LELATSVSVSL
+1339 IELATSVSVSL
-1350 FGNYGEDL
+1350 FGNFGEDL
-1358 FKQVVQ
+1358 FNQVVQ

-1373 DAGYNLTLESEID
+1373 DEAFNMSLEFELDS
-1386 TAIDYENERINY
+1386 AIDYENERINY

-1500 TKGEDY
+1500 TKSEDY

-1542 MNTLAKALN
+1542 MKTLAKALN

-1583 KQALKQSQTD
+1583 KQTLKGEQT
-1593 FNAKQPS
+1593 KYKESLPS

-1613 DAQQR
+1613 DAQQK
-1618 LNDLKDSG
+1618 LNDLKTSE
-1626 YATDQDIVTA
+1626 YATDKDIVTA

-1643 TLGVAEAEEKKSKA
+1643 TVGVAEAEEKKSKA

-1700 GNVKDILGVSED
+1700 GDVKDILGVSED

-1781 ERQQELIEELEYS
+1781 ERQQELIDELEHS

-1850 LNNARDAQDKLLELQ
+1850 LNNARDAKDKLLELQ

-1886 EWLDAYLSFENTTK
+1886 EWLDAYLSFDNTTK
-1900 AIEDK
+1900 AIEEK

-1948 TKVMSSVPKY
+1948 TKVMSAVPKY

-2004 INGLAAGINTQN
+2004 INGLATGINTQN

-2021 IHENVLVI
+2021 IHENVLMI
-2029 AKMMSQGA
+2029 AKIMAQDA
-2037 GLGANETGNVMQDL
+2037 GLATKETGNVMQDL